1 MLMVRKIVLLLVASL
16 TCGLLASAQ
25 TKQVSGTVKDANGNA
40 IVGATVIVDGTTI
53 GTNTGTDGSFRIS
66 APANGNLLVSFIG
79 YEDQKIAI
87 AGKTSIEV
95 VLQDNYTAIEGVTVQ
110 TFGELKKKDLTG
122 SITAVTAKDLQKMT
136 VSSVSN
142 ALEGAVPGI
151 QSYSTTGQPGT
162 DAAIYIR
169 GIGSINGNQAAL
181 IVVDGVPYSSALST
195 INPLDIESVVVS
207 KDAAANALY
216 GSRAANGVI
225 FVTTKKGARNQKANI
240 TFEAKWGW
248 NEMGV
253 GEHETMQNPGD
264 YYEYLYGGIY
274 NYFAAA
280 YPQYNHDVW
289 ASNAYYNLFN
299 ENPNNAITGNYMA
312 YKVPDGETLID
323 LKTGKLNPN
332 AQLLYADNYD
342 DYLFTKQFRQEYTLS
357 ISGGNEKMDYYVSGN
372 FLDDPSYVI
381 MSAFK
386 RYSGRAAVNAQV
398 TNWMKIGTNV
408 SYSRRDTDDPGFG
421 DGANTGNVFLWTMW
435 QTPIVPFYARD
446 LDGNIRYNPDGT
458 KMLEN
463 GGGSTLSPYG
473 DTADMFNAL
482 NNYANPKESMSRDV
496 NNLIRDNIY
505 ANAYVDITFLKD
517 FKFTANFTLDNV
529 YNYSTYYQN
538 NQYGYGTSINGF
550 VQKSVSHYNSYN
562 TQQMLSYTKSINDL
576 HDINVMIGHEFNK
589 TDNNSLA
596 AYKTNIFYPGIP
608 ELGNAITPYNEASTS
623 SRVISTLEG
632 YFMRA
637 NYSFDDRYSVSASYR
652 YDGSSLFKY
661 DKWGHFWSV
670 GGSWRISQEQ
680 FMKNAL
686 WVNDLRLRATYGVS
700 GNQLNSAYPYTNL
713 WAIGEADGKPTLSQS
728 SVGNPDLSWERNKQ
742 IDLGLDFRLWDR
754 VYGSID
760 WYNRRTHDLIWNRPT
775 PASTGQTSRL
785 ENVGVLQNAGLEFD
799 ITVDIIKNRNVYWN
813 IGINGAF
820 AQNKLIEFPEE
831 LGNAALGGDYVSGA
845 FLRGKGKSYYNLY
858 LFDYAGVDPETG
870 GELYWK
876 NTTDSDGN
884 VTGRELTDNFYEAD
898 QYEMGDALPDM
909 TGGLRTSFRWKNL
922 DINVQTA
929 FQIGGKQWDGASA
942 NLYDPGRAMFT
953 VSDDLVGNTWTPDNT
968 GAEFPSLMF
977 NGTWNFP
984 ASNVNALY
992 RDASYFSL
1000 KNLNVGYTLPQ
1011 KWTSK
1016 LSIESLRIFF
1026 NADNLCFVSAH
1037 DGFDPRMGFS
1047 GMDGFVFP
1055 QARTFTFGITL
1066 NM

>member
-87 AGKTSIEV
+87 AGKTNIEV

-136 VSSVSN
+136 VSSVAN

-181 IVVDGVPYSSALST
+181 IVVDGVPYSSALSS

-264 YYEYLYGGIY
+264 YYEWAYGGLY
-274 NYFAAA
+274 NYFTANGYPHANAAA
-280 YPQYNHDVW
+280 GAYN
-289 ASNAYYNLFN
+289 NLFN
-299 ENPNNAITGNYMA
+299 VLGNYMA
-312 YKVPDGETLID
+312 YKLPEGETLID
-323 LKTGKLNPN
+323 FETGRLNPN

-357 ISGGNEKMDYYVSGN
+357 ISGGNDKVDYYVSGN

-381 MSAFK
+381 MSSFK

-398 TNWMKIGTNV
+398 TDWLKLGTNV
-408 SYSRRDTDDPGFG
+408 SFTHRDADDPSYGG
-421 DGANTGNVFLWTMW
+421 DSPANTNNVFLWTLW
-435 QTPIVPFYARD
+435 QNPTVPYYARD

-463 GGGSTLSPYG
+463 GLGTTLSPFG
-473 DTADMFNAL
+473 STQDIFNSMNMAHPL
-482 NNYANPKESMSRDV
+482 QSMSRDINRRV
-496 NNLIRDNIY
+496 RDNIY

-517 FKFTANFTLDNV
+517 FKFTANFTMDNV
-529 YNYSTYYQN
+529 YDRTTFFQN
-538 NQYGYGTSINGF
+538 NEYGIGALPENNGF
-550 VQKSVSHYNSYN
+550 VQKYAGFYTSYN
-562 TQQMLSYTKSINDL
+562 TQQMLNYNKSINDL
-576 HDINVMIGHEFNK
+576 HNVDVMIGHEFNR
-589 TDNNSLA
+589 TDNNEIN
-596 AYKTNIFYPGIP
+596 AYNYNIFYPGIP
-608 ELGNAITPYNEASTS
+608 ELGNAVDPTKDVATS
-623 SRVISTLEG
+623 EHVKTTLEG
-632 YFMRA
+632 YFARA
-637 NYSFDDRYSVSASYR
+637 NYNYDDRYYLSLSYR
-652 YDGSSLFKY
+652 YDGSSLFQY
-661 DKWGHFWSV
+661 DRWGHFWSV
-670 GGSWRISQEQ
+670 GGSWRISQEE
-680 FMKNAL
+680 FMKRAL

-713 WAIGEADGKPTLSQS
+713 WAIGEMDGQPTISQS

-742 IDLGLDFRLWDR
+742 VDVGLDFRLWDR
-754 VYGSID
+754 VYGSFD

-775 PASTGQTSRL
+775 PASTGLTSRL
-785 ENVGVLQNAGLEFD
+785 ENVGVLQNAGFEFD
-799 ITVDIIKNRNVYWN
+799 ITVDLIKSRNVYWN

-876 NTTDSDGN
+876 NTTDSEGN
-884 VTGRELTDNFYEAD
+884 VTGRELTSNFAEAN

-909 TGGLRTSFRWKNL
+909 TGGLRTTFRWKGL
-922 DINVQTA
+922 DLNIQTA

-942 NLYDPGRAMFT
+942 NMYDPGRAGFT
-953 VSDDLVGNTWTPDNT
+953 VSDDLIRNTWTPENPN
-968 GAEFPSLMF
+968 AEFPMLMYG
-977 NGTWNFP
+977 GTWQFP

-1000 KNLNVGYTLPQ
+1000 KNLNIGYTLPQ

-1047 GMDGFVFP
+1047 SMNGFQFP

>member
-264 YYEYLYGGIY
+264 YYEWAYGGLY
-274 NYFAAA
+274 NYFTANGYPHANAAA
-280 YPQYNHDVW
+280 GAYN
-289 ASNAYYNLFN
+289 NLFN
-299 ENPNNAITGNYMA
+299 VLGNYMA
-312 YKVPDGETLID
+312 YKLPEGETLID
-323 LKTGKLNPN
+323 FETGRLNPN

-357 ISGGNEKMDYYVSGN
+357 ISGGNDKVDYYVSGN

-381 MSAFK
+381 MSSFK

-398 TNWMKIGTNV
+398 TNWLKLGTNV
-408 SYSRRDTDDPGFG
+408 SFTHRDADDPSYGG
-421 DGANTGNVFLWTMW
+421 DSPANTNNVFLWTLW
-435 QTPIVPFYARD
+435 QNPTVPYYARD

-463 GGGSTLSPYG
+463 GLGTTLSPFG
-473 DTADMFNAL
+473 STQDIFNSMNMAHPL
-482 NNYANPKESMSRDV
+482 QSMSRDINRRV
-496 NNLIRDNIY
+496 RDNIY

-517 FKFTANFTLDNV
+517 FKFTANFTMDNV
-529 YNYSTYYQN
+529 YDRTTFFQN
-538 NQYGYGTSINGF
+538 NEYGIGALPENNGF
-550 VQKSVSHYNSYN
+550 VQKYAGFYTSYN
-562 TQQMLSYTKSINDL
+562 TQQMLNYNKSINDL
-576 HDINVMIGHEFNK
+576 HNVDVMIGHEFNR
-589 TDNNSLA
+589 TDNNEIN
-596 AYKTNIFYPGIP
+596 AYNYNIFYPGIP
-608 ELGNAITPYNEASTS
+608 ELGNAVDPTKDVATS
-623 SRVISTLEG
+623 EHVKTTLEG
-632 YFMRA
+632 YFARA
-637 NYSFDDRYSVSASYR
+637 NYNYDDRYYLSLSYR
-652 YDGSSLFKY
+652 YDGSSLFQY
-661 DKWGHFWSV
+661 DRWGHFWSV
-670 GGSWRISQEQ
+670 GGSWRISQEE
-680 FMKNAL
+680 FMKRAL

-713 WAIGEADGKPTLSQS
+713 WAIGEMDGQPTISQS

-742 IDLGLDFRLWDR
+742 VDVGLDFRLWDR
-754 VYGSID
+754 VYGSFD

-775 PASTGQTSRL
+775 PASTGLTSRM
-785 ENVGVLQNAGLEFD
+785 ENIGVLQNSGFEFD
-799 ITVDIIKNRNVYWN
+799 ITVDLIKSRNVYWN

-876 NTTDSDGN
+876 NTTDSEGN
-884 VTGRELTDNFYEAD
+884 VTGRELTSNFAEAN

-909 TGGLRTSFRWKNL
+909 TGGLRTTFRWKGL
-922 DINVQTA
+922 DLNIQTA

-942 NLYDPGRAMFT
+942 NMYDPGRAGFT
-953 VSDDLVGNTWTPDNT
+953 VSDDLIRNTWTPENPN
-968 GAEFPSLMF
+968 AEFPMLMYG
-977 NGTWNFP
+977 GTWQFP

-1000 KNLNVGYTLPQ
+1000 KNLNIGYTLPK

-1016 LSIESLRIFF
+1016 FSIESLRIFF

-1047 GMDGFVFP
+1047 SMNGFQFP

>member
-87 AGKTSIEV
+87 AGKTNIEV

-136 VSSVSN
+136 VSSVAN

-181 IVVDGVPYSSALST
+181 IVVDGVPYSSALSS

-216 GSRAANGVI
+216 GSRAANGVV

-264 YYEYLYGGIY
+264 YYEWTYAGLY
-274 NYFAAA
+274 NYFAVNNPGVSHDALANAA
-280 YPQYNHDVW
+280 Y
-289 ASNAYYNLFN
+289 SNLF
-299 ENPNNAITGNYMA
+299 PMTGNYMA
-312 YKVPDGETLID
+312 YKLPEGETLID
-323 LKTGKLNPN
+323 FATGKINPN

-357 ISGGNEKMDYYVSGN
+357 ISGGNDKMDYYVSGN

-381 MSAFK
+381 MSSFK

-398 TNWMKIGTNV
+398 TNWMKLGTNV

-421 DGANTGNVFLWTMW
+421 DGANTGNVFMWTQW
-435 QTPIVPFYARD
+435 QAPVVPFYARD

-458 KMLEN
+458 MMYEN
-463 GGGSTLSPYG
+463 GGGRTLSPYG
-473 DTADMFNAL
+473 ETYDMFNAL
-482 NNYANPKESMSRDV
+482 NNYANPMESMSRDV
-496 NNLIRDNIY
+496 NNMIRDNIY

-529 YNYSTYYQN
+529 YNYTTYFQN
-538 NQYGYGTSINGF
+538 NEYGYGTSLNGF

-562 TQQMLSYTKSINDL
+562 TQQMLNYKKSINDL
-576 HDINVMIGHEFNK
+576 HNVDVMIGHEFNK

-596 AYKTNIFYPGIP
+596 AYKTNIFYPGVP
-608 ELGNAITPYNEASTS
+608 ELGNAVSAYLDSSTS
-623 SRVISTLEG
+623 ERVITSLEG
-632 YFMRA
+632 YFARA
-637 NYSFDDRYSVSASYR
+637 NYNYDDRYFLSLSYR

-661 DKWGHFWSV
+661 NKWGHFWSV
-670 GGSWRISQEQ
+670 GGSWRITQEE
-680 FMKNAL
+680 FMKHAL

-713 WAIGEADGKPTLSQS
+713 WAIGESNGQPTISQS
-728 SVGNPDLSWERNKQ
+728 SVGNPDLSWERNNQ
-742 IDLGLDFRLWDR
+742 FDLGLDFRLWDR
-754 VYGSID
+754 VYGSFD

-775 PASTGQTSRL
+775 PASTGLSSRL
-785 ENVGVLQNAGLEFD
+785 ENVGVLQNSGFEFD
-799 ITVDIIKNRNVYWN
+799 ITVDLIKSRNVYWN
-813 IGINGAF
+813 VGINGAF
-820 AQNKLIEFPEE
+820 AQNKLIDYPAE

-870 GELYWK
+870 AELYWK
-876 NTTDSDGN
+876 NTTDSEGN
-884 VTGRELTDNFYEAD
+884 VTGRELTSNFAEAD

-909 TGGLRTSFRWKNL
+909 TGGLRTTFRWKGL
-922 DINVQTA
+922 DLNIQTA

-942 NLYDPGRAMFT
+942 NMYDPGRSMFA
-953 VSDDLVGNTWTPDNT
+953 VSDDLIGNTWTAENPN
-968 GAEFPSLMF
+968 AEFPMLMY

-984 ASNVNALY
+984 LSNVNALY

-1047 GMDGFVFP
+1047 SMSGFIFP
-1055 QARTFTFGITL
+1055 QARTFTFGVTI

>member
-87 AGKTSIEV
+87 AGKTNIEV

-181 IVVDGVPYSSALST
+181 IVVDGVPYSSALSS

-264 YYEYLYGGIY
+264 YYEWTYAGLY
-274 NYFAAA
+274 NYFAVNNPGVSHDALANAA
-280 YPQYNHDVW
+280 YR
-289 ASNAYYNLFN
+289 NLF
-299 ENPNNAITGNYMA
+299 PMTGNYMA
-312 YKVPDGETLID
+312 YKLPDGETLID
-323 LKTGKLNPN
+323 FATGKINPN

-357 ISGGNEKMDYYVSGN
+357 ISGGNDKVDYYVSGN

-381 MSAFK
+381 MSSFK

-398 TNWMKIGTNV
+398 TNWMKLGTNV

-421 DGANTGNVFLWTMW
+421 DGANTGNVFMWTQW
-435 QTPIVPFYARD
+435 QAPVVPFYARD

-458 KMLEN
+458 MMYEN
-463 GGGSTLSPYG
+463 GGGRTLSPYG
-473 DTADMFNAL
+473 ETNDMFNAL
-482 NNYANPKESMSRDV
+482 NNYANPMESMSRDV
-496 NNLIRDNIY
+496 NNMIRDNIY

-529 YNYSTYYQN
+529 YNYTTYFQN
-538 NQYGYGTSINGF
+538 NEYGYGTSLNGF

-562 TQQMLSYTKSINDL
+562 TQQMLNYKKSINDL
-576 HDINVMIGHEFNK
+576 HNVDVMIGHEFNK

-596 AYKTNIFYPGIP
+596 AYKTNIFYPGVP
-608 ELGNAITPYNEASTS
+608 ELGNAVSAYLDSSTS
-623 SRVISTLEG
+623 ERVITSLEG
-632 YFMRA
+632 YFARA
-637 NYSFDDRYSVSASYR
+637 NYNYDDRYFLSLSYR

-661 DKWGHFWSV
+661 NKWGHFWSV
-670 GGSWRISQEQ
+670 GGSWRITQEE
-680 FMKNAL
+680 FMKHAL

-713 WAIGEADGKPTLSQS
+713 WAIGESNGQPTISQS
-728 SVGNPDLSWERNKQ
+728 SVGNPDLSWERNNQ
-742 IDLGLDFRLWDR
+742 VDVGLDFRLWDR
-754 VYGSID
+754 VYGSFD

-775 PASTGQTSRL
+775 PASTGLSSRL
-785 ENVGVLQNAGLEFD
+785 ENVGVLQNSGFEFD
-799 ITVDIIKNRNVYWN
+799 ITVDLIKSRNVYWN
-813 IGINGAF
+813 VGINGAF
-820 AQNKLIEFPEE
+820 AQNKLIDYPSE

-876 NTTDSDGN
+876 NTTDSAGN
-884 VTGRELTDNFYEAD
+884 VTGRELTSNFAEAD

-909 TGGLRTSFRWKNL
+909 TGGLRTTFRWKGL
-922 DINVQTA
+922 DLNIQTA

-942 NLYDPGRAMFT
+942 NMYDPGRSMFA
-953 VSDDLVGNTWTPDNT
+953 VSDDLIGNTWTAENPN
-968 GAEFPSLMF
+968 AEFPMLML

-1047 GMDGFVFP
+1047 SMSGFIFP
-1055 QARTFTFGITL
+1055 QARTFTFGVTI

>member
-16 TCGLLASAQ
+16 TCGLC
-25 TKQVSGTVKDANGNA
+25 
-40 IVGATVIVDGTTI
+40 ATVIVDGTTI

-87 AGKTSIEV
+87 AGKTNIEV

-264 YYEYLYGGIY
+264 YYEWAYGGLY
-274 NYFAAA
+274 NYFTANGYPHANAAA
-280 YPQYNHDVW
+280 GAYN
-289 ASNAYYNLFN
+289 NLFN
-299 ENPNNAITGNYMA
+299 VLGNYMA
-312 YKVPDGETLID
+312 YKLPEGETLID
-323 LKTGKLNPN
+323 FETGRLNPN

-357 ISGGNEKMDYYVSGN
+357 ISGGNDKVDYYVSGN

-381 MSAFK
+381 MSSFK

-398 TNWMKIGTNV
+398 TDWLKLGTNV
-408 SYSRRDTDDPGFG
+408 SFTHRDADDPSYGG
-421 DGANTGNVFLWTMW
+421 DSPANTNNVFLWTLW
-435 QTPIVPFYARD
+435 QNPTVPYYARD

-463 GGGSTLSPYG
+463 GLGTTLSPFG
-473 DTADMFNAL
+473 STQDIFNSMNMAHPL
-482 NNYANPKESMSRDV
+482 QSMSRDINRRV
-496 NNLIRDNIY
+496 RDNIY

-517 FKFTANFTLDNV
+517 FKFTANFTMDNV
-529 YNYSTYYQN
+529 YDRTTFFQN
-538 NQYGYGTSINGF
+538 NEYGIGALPENNGF
-550 VQKSVSHYNSYN
+550 VQKYAGFYTSYN
-562 TQQMLSYTKSINDL
+562 TQQMLNYNKSINDL
-576 HDINVMIGHEFNK
+576 HNVDVMIGHEFNR
-589 TDNNSLA
+589 TDNNEIN
-596 AYKTNIFYPGIP
+596 AYNYNIFYPGIP
-608 ELGNAITPYNEASTS
+608 ELGNAVDPTKDVATS
-623 SRVISTLEG
+623 EHVKTTLEG
-632 YFMRA
+632 YFARA
-637 NYSFDDRYSVSASYR
+637 NYNYDDRYYLSLSYR
-652 YDGSSLFKY
+652 YDGSSLFQY
-661 DKWGHFWSV
+661 DRWGHFWSV
-670 GGSWRISQEQ
+670 GGSWRISQEE
-680 FMKNAL
+680 FMKRAL

-713 WAIGEADGKPTLSQS
+713 WAIGEMDGQPTISQS

-742 IDLGLDFRLWDR
+742 VDVGLDFRLWDR
-754 VYGSID
+754 VYGSFD

-775 PASTGQTSRL
+775 PASTGLTSRL
-785 ENVGVLQNAGLEFD
+785 ENVGVLQNAGFEFD
-799 ITVDIIKNRNVYWN
+799 ITVDLIKSRNVYWN

-876 NTTDSDGN
+876 NTTDSEGN
-884 VTGRELTDNFYEAD
+884 VTGRELTSNFAEAN

-909 TGGLRTSFRWKNL
+909 TGGLRTTFRWKGL
-922 DINVQTA
+922 DLNIQTA

-942 NLYDPGRAMFT
+942 NMYDPGRAGFT
-953 VSDDLVGNTWTPDNT
+953 VSDDLIRNTWTPENPN
-968 GAEFPSLMF
+968 AEFPMLMYG
-977 NGTWNFP
+977 GTWQFP

-1000 KNLNVGYTLPQ
+1000 KNLNIGYTLPK

-1047 GMDGFVFP
+1047 SMNGFQFP

>member
-87 AGKTSIEV
+87 AGKTNIEV

-136 VSSVSN
+136 VSSVAN

-181 IVVDGVPYSSALST
+181 IVVDGVPYSSALSS

-264 YYEYLYGGIY
+264 YYEWTYAGLY
-274 NYFAAA
+274 NYFAVNNPGVSHDALANAA
-280 YPQYNHDVW
+280 YRD
-289 ASNAYYNLFN
+289 LF
-299 ENPNNAITGNYMA
+299 PMTGNYMA
-312 YKVPDGETLID
+312 YKLPEGETLID
-323 LKTGKLNPN
+323 FATGKINPN

-357 ISGGNEKMDYYVSGN
+357 ISGGNDKVDYYVSGN

-381 MSAFK
+381 MSSFK

-398 TNWMKIGTNV
+398 TNWMKLGTNV

-421 DGANTGNVFLWTMW
+421 YAANTGNVFMWTQW
-435 QTPIVPFYARD
+435 QAPVVPFYARD

-458 KMLEN
+458 MMYEN
-463 GGGSTLSPYG
+463 GGGRTLSPYG
-473 DTADMFNAL
+473 ETYDMFNAT
-482 NNYANPKESMSRDV
+482 NNYANPMESMSRDV
-496 NNLIRDNIY
+496 NNMIRDNIY

-529 YNYSTYYQN
+529 YNYTTYFQN
-538 NQYGYGTSINGF
+538 NEYGYGTFLNGF

-562 TQQMLSYTKSINDL
+562 TQQMLNYKKSINDL
-576 HDINVMIGHEFNK
+576 HNVDVMIGHEFNK

-596 AYKTNIFYPGIP
+596 AYKTNIFYPGVP
-608 ELGNAITPYNEASTS
+608 ELGNAVSAYLDSSTS
-623 SRVISTLEG
+623 ERVITSLEG
-632 YFMRA
+632 YFARA
-637 NYSFDDRYSVSASYR
+637 NYNYDDRYFLSLSYR

-661 DKWGHFWSV
+661 NKWGHFWSV
-670 GGSWRISQEQ
+670 GGSWRITQEE
-680 FMKNAL
+680 FMKHAL

-700 GNQLNSAYPYTNL
+700 GNQLNRAYPYTNL
-713 WAIGEADGKPTLSQS
+713 WAIGESNGQPTISQS
-728 SVGNPDLSWERNKQ
+728 SVGNPDLSWERNNQ
-742 IDLGLDFRLWDR
+742 FDLGLDFRLWDR
-754 VYGSID
+754 VYGSFD

-775 PASTGQTSRL
+775 PASTGLSSRL
-785 ENVGVLQNAGLEFD
+785 ENVGVLQNSGFEFD
-799 ITVDIIKNRNVYWN
+799 ITVDLIKSRNVYWN
-813 IGINGAF
+813 VGINGAF
-820 AQNKLIEFPEE
+820 AQNKLIDYPSE
-831 LGNAALGGDYVSGA
+831 LGNAALGGDYVSGT

-876 NTTDSDGN
+876 NTTDSEGN
-884 VTGRELTDNFYEAD
+884 VTGRELTSNFAEAD

-909 TGGLRTSFRWKNL
+909 TGGLRTTFRWKGL
-922 DINVQTA
+922 DLNIQTA

-942 NLYDPGRAMFT
+942 NMYDPGRVKFA
-953 VSDDLVGNTWTPDNT
+953 VSDDLIGNTWTAENPN
-968 GAEFPSLMF
+968 AEFPMLMN

-1047 GMDGFVFP
+1047 GMNGFIFP
-1055 QARTFTFGITL
+1055 QARTFTFGVTI

>member
-136 VSSVSN
+136 VSSVAN

-181 IVVDGVPYSSALST
+181 IVVDGVPYSSALSS

-264 YYEYLYGGIY
+264 YYEWAYGGLY
-274 NYFAAA
+274 NYFTANGYPHANAAA
-280 YPQYNHDVW
+280 GAYN
-289 ASNAYYNLFN
+289 NLFN
-299 ENPNNAITGNYMA
+299 VLGNYMA
-312 YKVPDGETLID
+312 YKLPEGETLID
-323 LKTGKLNPN
+323 FETGRLNPN

-357 ISGGNEKMDYYVSGN
+357 ISGGNDKVDYYVSGN

-381 MSAFK
+381 MSSFK

-398 TNWMKIGTNV
+398 TNWLKLGTNV
-408 SYSRRDTDDPGFG
+408 SFTHRDADDPSYGG
-421 DGANTGNVFLWTMW
+421 DSPANTNNVFLWTLW
-435 QTPIVPFYARD
+435 QNPTVPYYARD

-463 GGGSTLSPYG
+463 GLGTTLSPFG
-473 DTADMFNAL
+473 STQDIFNSMNMAHPL
-482 NNYANPKESMSRDV
+482 QSMSRDINRRV
-496 NNLIRDNIY
+496 RDNIY

-517 FKFTANFTLDNV
+517 FKFTANFTMDNV
-529 YNYSTYYQN
+529 YDRTTFFQN
-538 NQYGYGTSINGF
+538 NEYGIGALPENNGF
-550 VQKSVSHYNSYN
+550 VQKYAGFYTSYN
-562 TQQMLSYTKSINDL
+562 TQQMLNYNKSINDL
-576 HDINVMIGHEFNK
+576 HNVDVMIGHEFNR
-589 TDNNSLA
+589 TDNNDIN
-596 AYKTNIFYPGIP
+596 AYNNNIFYPGIP
-608 ELGNAITPYNEASTS
+608 ELGNAVDPTKDVATS
-623 SRVISTLEG
+623 EHVKTTLEG
-632 YFMRA
+632 YFARA
-637 NYSFDDRYSVSASYR
+637 NYNYDDRYYLSLSYR
-652 YDGSSLFKY
+652 YDGSSLFQY
-661 DKWGHFWSV
+661 DRWGHFWSV
-670 GGSWRISQEQ
+670 GGSWRISQEE
-680 FMKNAL
+680 FMKRAL

-713 WAIGEADGKPTLSQS
+713 WSIGELDGKPTISQAT
-728 SVGNPDLSWERNKQ
+728 VGNPDLSWERNKQ

-754 VYGSID
+754 VYGSFD
-760 WYNRRTHDLIWNRPT
+760 WYNRRTHDLIWSRPT
-775 PASTGQTSRL
+775 PASTGLTSRL
-785 ENVGVLQNAGLEFD
+785 ENVGVLQNAGFEFD
-799 ITVDIIKNRNVYWN
+799 ITVDLIKSRNVYWN

-831 LGNAALGGDYVSGA
+831 LGNAALGGNYVSGT

-876 NTTDSDGN
+876 NTTDSEGN
-884 VTGRELTDNFYEAD
+884 VTGRELTSNFAEAN

-909 TGGLRTSFRWKNL
+909 TGGLRTTFRWKGL
-922 DINVQTA
+922 DLNIQTA

-942 NLYDPGRAMFT
+942 NMYDPGRAGFT
-953 VSDDLVGNTWTPDNT
+953 VSDDLIRNTWTPENPN
-968 GAEFPSLMF
+968 AEFPMLMYG
-977 NGTWNFP
+977 GTWQFP
-984 ASNVNALY
+984 AANVNALY

-1000 KNLNVGYTLPQ
+1000 KNLNIGYTLPK

-1047 GMDGFVFP
+1047 SMSGFQFP

>member
-136 VSSVSN
+136 VSSVAN

-264 YYEYLYGGIY
+264 YYEWAYGGLY
-274 NYFAAA
+274 NYFTANGYPHANAAA
-280 YPQYNHDVW
+280 GAYN
-289 ASNAYYNLFN
+289 NLFN
-299 ENPNNAITGNYMA
+299 VLGNYMA
-312 YKVPDGETLID
+312 YKLPEGETLID
-323 LKTGKLNPN
+323 FETGRLNPN

-357 ISGGNEKMDYYVSGN
+357 ISGGNDKVDYYVSGN

-381 MSAFK
+381 MSSFK

-398 TNWMKIGTNV
+398 TDWLKLGTNV
-408 SYSRRDTDDPGFG
+408 SFTHRDADDPSYGG
-421 DGANTGNVFLWTMW
+421 DSPANTNNVFLWTLW
-435 QTPIVPFYARD
+435 QNPTVPYYARD

-463 GGGSTLSPYG
+463 GLGTTLSPFG
-473 DTADMFNAL
+473 STQDIFNSMNMAHPL
-482 NNYANPKESMSRDV
+482 QSMSRDINRRV
-496 NNLIRDNIY
+496 RDNIY

-517 FKFTANFTLDNV
+517 FKFTANFTMDNV
-529 YNYSTYYQN
+529 YDRTTFFQN
-538 NQYGYGTSINGF
+538 NEYGIGALPENNGF
-550 VQKSVSHYNSYN
+550 VQKYAGFYTSYN
-562 TQQMLSYTKSINDL
+562 TQQMLNYNKSINDL
-576 HDINVMIGHEFNK
+576 HNVDVMIGHEFNR
-589 TDNNSLA
+589 TDNNEIN
-596 AYKTNIFYPGIP
+596 AYNYNIFYPGIP
-608 ELGNAITPYNEASTS
+608 ELGNAVDPTKDVATS
-623 SRVISTLEG
+623 EHVKTTLEG
-632 YFMRA
+632 YFARA
-637 NYSFDDRYSVSASYR
+637 NYNYDDRYYLSLSYR
-652 YDGSSLFKY
+652 YDGSSLFQY
-661 DKWGHFWSV
+661 DRWGHFWSV
-670 GGSWRISQEQ
+670 GGSWRISQEE
-680 FMKNAL
+680 FMKRAL

-713 WAIGEADGKPTLSQS
+713 WAIGEMDGQPTISQS

-742 IDLGLDFRLWDR
+742 VDVGLDFRLWDR
-754 VYGSID
+754 VYGSFD

-775 PASTGQTSRL
+775 PASTGLTSRL
-785 ENVGVLQNAGLEFD
+785 ENVGVLQNAGFEFD
-799 ITVDIIKNRNVYWN
+799 ITVDLIKSRNVYWN

-876 NTTDSDGN
+876 NTTDSEGN
-884 VTGRELTDNFYEAD
+884 VTGRELTSNFAEAN

-909 TGGLRTSFRWKNL
+909 TGGLRTTFRWKGL
-922 DINVQTA
+922 DLNIQTA

-942 NLYDPGRAMFT
+942 NMYDPGRTGFT
-953 VSDDLVGNTWTPDNT
+953 VSDDLIRNTWTPENPN
-968 GAEFPSLMF
+968 AEFPMLMYG
-977 NGTWNFP
+977 GTWQFP

-1000 KNLNVGYTLPQ
+1000 KNLNIGYTLPK

-1047 GMDGFVFP
+1047 SMNGFQFP

>member
-16 TCGLLASAQ
+16 TCGLLAMAQ
-25 TKQVSGTVKDANGNA
+25 TKQVSGTVKDANGNPV
-40 IVGATVIVDGTTI
+40 VGATVLVEGTNNGTT
-53 GTNTGTDGSFRIS
+53 TGTDGSFRIS

-79 YEDQKIAI
+79 YDDQKISI
-87 AGKTSIEV
+87 AGKTAVEV

-264 YYEYLYGGIY
+264 YYEWAYGGLY
-274 NYFAAA
+274 NYFSSGGYPHDMAAA
-280 YPQYNHDVW
+280 
-289 ASNAYYNLFN
+289 NAYNNLFYVL
-299 ENPNNAITGNYMA
+299 GNYMA
-312 YKVPDGETLID
+312 YRIPDGETLID
-323 LKTGKLNPN
+323 FETGRLNPN

-357 ISGGNEKMDYYVSGN
+357 ISGGNDKVDYYVSGN

-381 MSAFK
+381 MSSFK

-398 TNWMKIGTNV
+398 TDWLKLGTNV
-408 SYSRRDTDDPGFG
+408 SFTHRDADDPGYGG
-421 DGANTGNVFLWTMW
+421 DNPANTNNVFLWTLW
-435 QTPIVPFYARD
+435 QNPTVPYYARD

-463 GGGSTLSPYG
+463 GLGTTLSPFG
-473 DTADMFNAL
+473 STQDIFNSMNMAHPL
-482 NNYANPKESMSRDV
+482 QSMSRDINRRV
-496 NNLIRDNIY
+496 RDNIY

-517 FKFTANFTLDNV
+517 FKFTANFTMDNV
-529 YNYSTYYQN
+529 YDRTTFFQN
-538 NQYGYGTSINGF
+538 NEYGIGALPENNGF
-550 VQKSVSHYNSYN
+550 VQKYAGFYTSYN
-562 TQQMLSYTKSINDL
+562 TQQMLNYNKSINDL
-576 HDINVMIGHEFNK
+576 HNVDVMIGHEFNR
-589 TDNNSLA
+589 TDNNEIN
-596 AYKTNIFYPGIP
+596 AYNNNIFYPGIP
-608 ELGNAITPYNEASTS
+608 ELGNAVDPTKDVATS
-623 SRVISTLEG
+623 EHVKTTLEG
-632 YFMRA
+632 YFARA
-637 NYSFDDRYSVSASYR
+637 NYNYDDRYYLSLSYR
-652 YDGSSLFKY
+652 YDGSSLFQY
-661 DKWGHFWSV
+661 DRWGHFWSV
-670 GGSWRISQEQ
+670 GGSWRISQEE
-680 FMKNAL
+680 FMKRAL

-713 WAIGEADGKPTLSQS
+713 WSIGELDGKPTISQS

-742 IDLGLDFRLWDR
+742 VDVGLDFRLWDR
-754 VYGSID
+754 VYGSFD

-775 PASTGQTSRL
+775 PASTGLTSRL
-785 ENVGVLQNAGLEFD
+785 ENVGVLQNAGFEFD

-870 GELYWK
+870 SELFWK
-876 NTTDSDGN
+876 NTTDSEGN
-884 VTGRELTDNFYEAD
+884 VTGRELTSNFAEAD

-942 NLYDPGRAMFT
+942 NMYDPGRAGFT
-953 VSDDLVGNTWTPDNT
+953 VSDDLIRNTWTPENPN
-968 GAEFPSLMF
+968 AEFPMLMYG
-977 NGTWNFP
+977 GTWQFP
-984 ASNVNALY
+984 ASNVNALF

-1000 KNLNVGYTLPQ
+1000 KNLNVGYTLPK

-1016 LSIESLRIFF
+1016 LSIESLRVFF

-1047 GMDGFVFP
+1047 SMNGFQFP

>member
-87 AGKTSIEV
+87 AGKTNIEV

-264 YYEYLYGGIY
+264 YYEWAYGGLY
-274 NYFAAA
+274 NYFTANGYPHANAAA
-280 YPQYNHDVW
+280 GAYN
-289 ASNAYYNLFN
+289 NLFN
-299 ENPNNAITGNYMA
+299 VLGNYMA
-312 YKVPDGETLID
+312 YKLPEGETLID
-323 LKTGKLNPN
+323 FETGRLNPN

-357 ISGGNEKMDYYVSGN
+357 ISGGNDKVDYYVSGN

-381 MSAFK
+381 MSSFK

-398 TNWMKIGTNV
+398 TDWLKLGTNV
-408 SYSRRDTDDPGFG
+408 SFTHRDADDPSYGG
-421 DGANTGNVFLWTMW
+421 DSPANTNNVFLWTLW
-435 QTPIVPFYARD
+435 QNPTVPYYARD

-463 GGGSTLSPYG
+463 GLGTTLSPFG
-473 DTADMFNAL
+473 STQDIFNSMNMAHPL
-482 NNYANPKESMSRDV
+482 QSMSRDINRRV
-496 NNLIRDNIY
+496 RDNIY

-517 FKFTANFTLDNV
+517 FKFTANFTMDNV
-529 YNYSTYYQN
+529 YDRTTFFQN
-538 NQYGYGTSINGF
+538 NEYGIGALPENNGF
-550 VQKSVSHYNSYN
+550 VQKYAGFYTSYN
-562 TQQMLSYTKSINDL
+562 TQQMLNYNKSINDL
-576 HDINVMIGHEFNK
+576 HNVDVMIGHEFNR
-589 TDNNSLA
+589 TDNNEIN
-596 AYKTNIFYPGIP
+596 AYNYNIFYPGIP
-608 ELGNAITPYNEASTS
+608 ELGNAVDPTKDVATS
-623 SRVISTLEG
+623 EHVKTTLEG
-632 YFMRA
+632 YFARA
-637 NYSFDDRYSVSASYR
+637 NYNYDDRYYLSLSYR
-652 YDGSSLFKY
+652 YDGSSLFQY
-661 DKWGHFWSV
+661 DRWGHFWSV
-670 GGSWRISQEQ
+670 GGSWRISQEE
-680 FMKNAL
+680 FMKRAL

-713 WAIGEADGKPTLSQS
+713 WAIGEMDGQPTISQS

-742 IDLGLDFRLWDR
+742 VDVGLDFRLWDR
-754 VYGSID
+754 VYGSFD

-775 PASTGQTSRL
+775 PASTGLTSRL
-785 ENVGVLQNAGLEFD
+785 ENVGVLQNAGFEFD
-799 ITVDIIKNRNVYWN
+799 ITVDLIKSRNVYWN

-876 NTTDSDGN
+876 NTTDSEGN
-884 VTGRELTDNFYEAD
+884 VTGRELTSNFAEAN

-909 TGGLRTSFRWKNL
+909 TGGLRTTFRWKGL
-922 DINVQTA
+922 DLNIQTA

-942 NLYDPGRAMFT
+942 NMYDPGRAGFT
-953 VSDDLVGNTWTPDNT
+953 VSDDLIRNTWTPENPN
-968 GAEFPSLMF
+968 AEFPMLMYG
-977 NGTWNFP
+977 GTWQFP

-1000 KNLNVGYTLPQ
+1000 KNLNIGYTLPQ

-1047 GMDGFVFP
+1047 SMNGFQFP

>member
-87 AGKTSIEV
+87 AGKTNIEV

-216 GSRAANGVI
+216 GSRAANGVV

-264 YYEYLYGGIY
+264 YYEWAYGGLY
-274 NYFAAA
+274 NYFTANGYPHANAAA
-280 YPQYNHDVW
+280 GAYN
-289 ASNAYYNLFN
+289 NLFN
-299 ENPNNAITGNYMA
+299 VLGNYMA
-312 YKVPDGETLID
+312 YKLPEGETLID
-323 LKTGKLNPN
+323 FETGRLNPN

-357 ISGGNEKMDYYVSGN
+357 ISGGNDKVDYYVSGN

-381 MSAFK
+381 MSSFK

-398 TNWMKIGTNV
+398 TNWLKLGTNV
-408 SYSRRDTDDPGFG
+408 SFTHRDADDPSYGG
-421 DGANTGNVFLWTMW
+421 DSPANTNNVFLWTLW
-435 QTPIVPFYARD
+435 QNPTVPYYARD

-463 GGGSTLSPYG
+463 GLGTTLSPFG
-473 DTADMFNAL
+473 STQDIFNSMNMAHPL
-482 NNYANPKESMSRDV
+482 QSMSRDINRRV
-496 NNLIRDNIY
+496 RDNIY

-517 FKFTANFTLDNV
+517 FKFTANFTMDNV
-529 YNYSTYYQN
+529 YDRTTFFQN
-538 NQYGYGTSINGF
+538 NEYGIGALPENNGF
-550 VQKSVSHYNSYN
+550 VQKYAGFYTSYN
-562 TQQMLSYTKSINDL
+562 TQQMLNYNKSINDL
-576 HDINVMIGHEFNK
+576 HNVDVMIGHEFNR
-589 TDNNSLA
+589 TDNNEIN
-596 AYKTNIFYPGIP
+596 AYNNNIFYPGIP
-608 ELGNAITPYNEASTS
+608 ELGNAVDPTKDVATS
-623 SRVISTLEG
+623 EHVKTTLEG
-632 YFMRA
+632 YFARA
-637 NYSFDDRYSVSASYR
+637 NYNYDDRYYLSLSYR
-652 YDGSSLFKY
+652 YDGSSLFQY
-661 DKWGHFWSV
+661 DRWGHFWSV
-670 GGSWRISQEQ
+670 GGSWRISQEE
-680 FMKNAL
+680 FMKRAL

-713 WAIGEADGKPTLSQS
+713 WAIGEMDGQPTISQS

-742 IDLGLDFRLWDR
+742 VDVGLDFRLWDR
-754 VYGSID
+754 VYGSFD

-775 PASTGQTSRL
+775 PASTGLTSRL
-785 ENVGVLQNAGLEFD
+785 ENVGVLQNAGFEFD
-799 ITVDIIKNRNVYWN
+799 ITVDLIKSRNVYWN

-876 NTTDSDGN
+876 NTTDSEGN
-884 VTGRELTDNFYEAD
+884 VTGRELTSNFAEAN

-909 TGGLRTSFRWKNL
+909 TGGLRTTFRWKGL
-922 DINVQTA
+922 DLNIQTA

-942 NLYDPGRAMFT
+942 NMYDPGRAGFT
-953 VSDDLVGNTWTPDNT
+953 VSDDLIRNTWTPENPN
-968 GAEFPSLMF
+968 AEFPMLMYG
-977 NGTWNFP
+977 GTWQFP

-1000 KNLNVGYTLPQ
+1000 KNLNIGYTLPK

-1047 GMDGFVFP
+1047 SMNGFQFP

>member
-87 AGKTSIEV
+87 AGKTNIEV

-136 VSSVSN
+136 VSSVAN

-181 IVVDGVPYSSALST
+181 IVVDGVPYSSALSS

-264 YYEYLYGGIY
+264 YYEWTYAGLY
-274 NYFAAA
+274 NYFAVNNPGVSHDALANAA
-280 YPQYNHDVW
+280 YR
-289 ASNAYYNLFN
+289 NLF
-299 ENPNNAITGNYMA
+299 PMTGNYMA
-312 YKVPDGETLID
+312 YKLPDGETLID
-323 LKTGKLNPN
+323 FATGKINPN

-357 ISGGNEKMDYYVSGN
+357 ISGGNDKMDYYVSGN

-381 MSAFK
+381 MSSFK

-398 TNWMKIGTNV
+398 TNWLKLGTNV

-421 DGANTGNVFLWTMW
+421 DGASTGNVFMWTQW
-435 QTPIVPFYARD
+435 QAPVVPFYARD

-458 KMLEN
+458 MMYEN
-463 GGGSTLSPYG
+463 GGGRTLSPYG
-473 DTADMFNAL
+473 ETYDMFNAL
-482 NNYANPKESMSRDV
+482 NNYANPMESMSRDV
-496 NNLIRDNIY
+496 NNMIRDNIY

-529 YNYSTYYQN
+529 YNYTTYYQN

-562 TQQMLSYTKSINDL
+562 TQQMLNYKKSINDL
-576 HDINVMIGHEFNK
+576 HNVDVMIGHEFNK

-608 ELGNAITPYNEASTS
+608 ELGNAISPYNDASS
-623 SRVISTLEG
+623 SERVISSLEG
-632 YFMRA
+632 YFARA
-637 NYSFDDRYSVSASYR
+637 NYNYDDRLRTTTMTIATSCHSRIVTTAR
-652 YDGSSLFKY
+652 RSS
-661 DKWGHFWSV
+661 
-670 GGSWRISQEQ
+670 
-680 FMKNAL
+680 
-686 WVNDLRLRATYGVS
+686 
-700 GNQLNSAYPYTNL
+700 
-713 WAIGEADGKPTLSQS
+713 
-728 SVGNPDLSWERNKQ
+728 
-742 IDLGLDFRLWDR
+742 
-754 VYGSID
+754 
-760 WYNRRTHDLIWNRPT
+760 
-775 PASTGQTSRL
+775 STT
-785 ENVGVLQNAGLEFD
+785 
-799 ITVDIIKNRNVYWN
+799 
-813 IGINGAF
+813 
-820 AQNKLIEFPEE
+820 
-831 LGNAALGGDYVSGA
+831 SGA
-845 FLRGKGKSYYNLY
+845 
-858 LFDYAGVDPETG
+858 
-870 GELYWK
+870 
-876 NTTDSDGN
+876 
-884 VTGRELTDNFYEAD
+884 
-898 QYEMGDALPDM
+898 
-909 TGGLRTSFRWKNL
+909 TSGQSA
-922 DINVQTA
+922 VH
-929 FQIGGKQWDGASA
+929 GAS
-942 NLYDPGRAMFT
+942 
-953 VSDDLVGNTWTPDNT
+953 
-968 GAEFPSLMF
+968 
-977 NGTWNFP
+977 
-984 ASNVNALY
+984 
-992 RDASYFSL
+992 
-1000 KNLNVGYTLPQ
+1000 
-1011 KWTSK
+1011 
-1016 LSIESLRIFF
+1016 LRR
-1026 NADNLCFVSAH
+1026 S
-1037 DGFDPRMGFS
+1037 S
-1047 GMDGFVFP
+1047 
-1055 QARTFTFGITL
+1055 
-1066 NM
+1066 

>member
-264 YYEYLYGGIY
+264 YYEWAYGGLY
-274 NYFAAA
+274 NYFTANGYPHANAAA
-280 YPQYNHDVW
+280 GAYN
-289 ASNAYYNLFN
+289 NLFYVL
-299 ENPNNAITGNYMA
+299 GNYMA
-312 YKVPDGETLID
+312 YKLPEGETLID
-323 LKTGKLNPN
+323 FETGRLNPN

-357 ISGGNEKMDYYVSGN
+357 ISGGNDKVDYYVSGN

-381 MSAFK
+381 MSSFK

-398 TNWMKIGTNV
+398 TNWLKLGTNI
-408 SYSRRDTDDPGFG
+408 SFTHRDADDPSYGG
-421 DGANTGNVFLWTMW
+421 DSPANTNNVFLWTLW
-435 QTPIVPFYARD
+435 QNPTVPYYARD

-463 GGGSTLSPYG
+463 GLGTTLSPFG
-473 DTADMFNAL
+473 STQDIFNSMNMAHPL
-482 NNYANPKESMSRDV
+482 QSMSRDINRRV
-496 NNLIRDNIY
+496 RDNIY

-517 FKFTANFTLDNV
+517 FKFTANFTMDNV
-529 YNYSTYYQN
+529 YDRTTFFQN
-538 NQYGYGTSINGF
+538 NEYGIGALPENNGF
-550 VQKSVSHYNSYN
+550 VQKYAGFYTSYN
-562 TQQMLSYTKSINDL
+562 TQQMLNYNKSINDL
-576 HDINVMIGHEFNK
+576 HNVDVMIGHEFNR
-589 TDNNSLA
+589 TDNNDIN
-596 AYKTNIFYPGIP
+596 AYNYNIFYPGIP
-608 ELGNAITPYNEASTS
+608 ELGNAVDPTKDVATS
-623 SRVISTLEG
+623 EHVKTTLEG
-632 YFMRA
+632 YFARA
-637 NYSFDDRYSVSASYR
+637 NYNYDDRYYLSLSYR
-652 YDGSSLFKY
+652 YDGSSLFQY
-661 DKWGHFWSV
+661 DRWGHFWSV
-670 GGSWRISQEQ
+670 GGSWRISQEE
-680 FMKNAL
+680 FMKRAL

-713 WAIGEADGKPTLSQS
+713 WSIGELDGKPTISQAT
-728 SVGNPDLSWERNKQ
+728 VGNPDLSWERNNQ
-742 IDLGLDFRLWDR
+742 VDVGLDFRLWDR
-754 VYGSID
+754 VYGSFD
-760 WYNRRTHDLIWNRPT
+760 WYNRRTHDLIWSRPT
-775 PASTGQTSRL
+775 PASTGLTSRL
-785 ENVGVLQNAGLEFD
+785 ENVGVLQNAGFEFD
-799 ITVDIIKNRNVYWN
+799 ITVDLIKSRNVYWN
-813 IGINGAF
+813 VGINGAF

-876 NTTDSDGN
+876 NTTDSEGN
-884 VTGRELTDNFYEAD
+884 VTGRELTSNFAEAN

-909 TGGLRTSFRWKNL
+909 TGGLRTTFRWKGL
-922 DINVQTA
+922 DLNIQTA

-942 NLYDPGRAMFT
+942 NMYDPGRAGFT
-953 VSDDLVGNTWTPDNT
+953 VSDDLIRNTWTPENPN
-968 GAEFPSLMF
+968 AEFPMLMYG
-977 NGTWNFP
+977 GTWQFP

-1000 KNLNVGYTLPQ
+1000 KNLNIGYTLPK

-1047 GMDGFVFP
+1047 SMNGFQFP

>member
-16 TCGLLASAQ
+16 TCGLLAMAQ

-40 IVGATVIVDGTTI
+40 IVGATVLVEGTNNGTT
-53 GTNTGTDGSFRIS
+53 TGTDGSFRIS

-79 YEDQKIAI
+79 YDDQKISI
-87 AGKTSIEV
+87 AGKTAVDV

-142 ALEGAVPGI
+142 ALEGAVAGI

-264 YYEYLYGGIY
+264 YYEWAYGGLY
-274 NYFAAA
+274 NYFSSGGYPHDMAAA
-280 YPQYNHDVW
+280 
-289 ASNAYYNLFN
+289 NAYNNLFYVL
-299 ENPNNAITGNYMA
+299 GNYMA
-312 YKVPDGETLID
+312 YRIPDGETLID
-323 LKTGKLNPN
+323 LETGRLNPN

-357 ISGGNEKMDYYVSGN
+357 ISGGNDKVDYYVSGN

-381 MSAFK
+381 MSSFK

-398 TNWMKIGTNV
+398 TDWLKLGTNV
-408 SYSRRDTDDPGFG
+408 SFTHRDADDPSYGG
-421 DGANTGNVFLWTMW
+421 DSPANTNNVFLWTLW
-435 QTPIVPFYARD
+435 QNPTVPYYARD

-463 GGGSTLSPYG
+463 GLGTTLSPFG
-473 DTADMFNAL
+473 STQDIFNSMNMAHPL
-482 NNYANPKESMSRDV
+482 QSMSRDINRRV
-496 NNLIRDNIY
+496 RDNIY

-517 FKFTANFTLDNV
+517 FKFTANFTMDNV
-529 YNYSTYYQN
+529 YDRTTFFQN
-538 NQYGYGTSINGF
+538 NEYGIGALPENNGF
-550 VQKSVSHYNSYN
+550 VQKYAGFYTSYN
-562 TQQMLSYTKSINDL
+562 TQQMLNYNKSINDL
-576 HDINVMIGHEFNK
+576 HNVDVMIGHEFNR
-589 TDNNSLA
+589 TDNNEIN
-596 AYKTNIFYPGIP
+596 AYNNNIFYPGIP
-608 ELGNAITPYNEASTS
+608 ELGNAVDPTKDVATS
-623 SRVISTLEG
+623 EHVKTTLEG
-632 YFMRA
+632 YFARA
-637 NYSFDDRYSVSASYR
+637 NYNYDDRYYLSLSYR
-652 YDGSSLFKY
+652 YDGSSLFQY
-661 DKWGHFWSV
+661 DRWGHFWSV
-670 GGSWRISQEQ
+670 GGSWRISQEE
-680 FMKNAL
+680 FMKRAL

-713 WAIGEADGKPTLSQS
+713 WSIGELDGKPTISQS
-728 SVGNPDLSWERNKQ
+728 SVGNRNLSWERNKQ
-742 IDLGLDFRLWDR
+742 VDVGLDFRLWDR
-754 VYGSID
+754 VYGSFD

-775 PASTGQTSRL
+775 PASTGLTSRL
-785 ENVGVLQNAGLEFD
+785 ENVGVLQNAGFEFD

-876 NTTDSDGN
+876 NTTDSEGN
-884 VTGRELTDNFYEAD
+884 VTGRELTSNFAEAD

-942 NLYDPGRAMFT
+942 NMYSPGRAGFT
-953 VSDDLVGNTWTPDNT
+953 VSDDLIRNTWTPENPN
-968 GAEFPSLMF
+968 AEFPMLMYG
-977 NGTWNFP
+977 GTWQFP
-984 ASNVNALY
+984 ASNVNALF

-1000 KNLNVGYTLPQ
+1000 KNLNVGYTLPK

-1047 GMDGFVFP
+1047 SMNGFQFP

>member
-87 AGKTSIEV
+87 AGKTNIEV

-264 YYEYLYGGIY
+264 YYEWTYAGIY
-274 NYFAAA
+274 NYFAVNNPGVSHDALANAA
-280 YPQYNHDVW
+280 YR
-289 ASNAYYNLFN
+289 NLF
-299 ENPNNAITGNYMA
+299 PMTGNYMA
-312 YKVPDGETLID
+312 YKLPDGETLID
-323 LKTGKLNPN
+323 FATGKINPN

-357 ISGGNEKMDYYVSGN
+357 ISGGNDKVDYYVSGN

-381 MSAFK
+381 MSSFK

-398 TNWMKIGTNV
+398 TNWMKLGTNV

-421 DGANTGNVFLWTMW
+421 DGANTGNVFLWTQW
-435 QTPIVPFYARD
+435 QAPVVPFYARD

-458 KMLEN
+458 MMYEN

-473 DTADMFNAL
+473 NTADMINAL
-482 NNYANPKESMSRDV
+482 NNYANPMESMSRDV
-496 NNLIRDNIY
+496 NNMIRDNIY

-529 YNYSTYYQN
+529 YNYTTYFQN
-538 NQYGYGTSINGF
+538 NEYGYGTSLNGF

-562 TQQMLSYTKSINDL
+562 TQQMLNYKKSINDL
-576 HDINVMIGHEFNK
+576 HNVDVMIGHEFNK

-596 AYKTNIFYPGIP
+596 AYKTNIFYPGVP
-608 ELGNAITPYNEASTS
+608 ELGNAVSAYLDNSTS
-623 SRVISTLEG
+623 ERVITSLEG
-632 YFMRA
+632 YFARA
-637 NYSFDDRYSVSASYR
+637 NYNYDDRYFLSLSYR

-661 DKWGHFWSV
+661 NKWGHFWSV
-670 GGSWRISQEQ
+670 GGSWRITQEE
-680 FMKNAL
+680 FMKHAL

-713 WAIGEADGKPTLSQS
+713 WAIGESNGQPTISQS
-728 SVGNPDLSWERNKQ
+728 SVGNPDLSWERNNQ
-742 IDLGLDFRLWDR
+742 VDVGLDFRLWDR
-754 VYGSID
+754 VYGSFD

-775 PASTGQTSRL
+775 PASTGLSSRL
-785 ENVGVLQNAGLEFD
+785 ENVGVLQNSGFEFD
-799 ITVDIIKNRNVYWN
+799 ITVDLIKSRNVYWN
-813 IGINGAF
+813 VGINGAF
-820 AQNKLIEFPEE
+820 AQNKLIDYPSE

-876 NTTDSDGN
+876 NTTDNAGN
-884 VTGRELTDNFYEAD
+884 VTGRELTSNFAEAD

-909 TGGLRTSFRWKNL
+909 TGGLRTTFRWKGL
-922 DINVQTA
+922 DLNIQTA

-942 NLYDPGRAMFT
+942 NMYDPGRSMFA
-953 VSDDLVGNTWTPDNT
+953 VSDDLIGNTWTAENPN
-968 GAEFPSLMF
+968 AEFPRLML

-984 ASNVNALY
+984 NSNVNALY

-1047 GMDGFVFP
+1047 SMSGFIFP
-1055 QARTFTFGITL
+1055 QARTFTFGVTI

>member
-264 YYEYLYGGIY
+264 YYEWAYGGLY
-274 NYFAAA
+274 NYFTANGYPHANAAA
-280 YPQYNHDVW
+280 GAYN
-289 ASNAYYNLFN
+289 NLFN
-299 ENPNNAITGNYMA
+299 VLGNYMA
-312 YKVPDGETLID
+312 YKLPEGETLID
-323 LKTGKLNPN
+323 FETGRLNPN

-357 ISGGNEKMDYYVSGN
+357 ISGGNDKVDYYVSGN

-381 MSAFK
+381 MSSFK

-398 TNWMKIGTNV
+398 TDWLKLGTNV
-408 SYSRRDTDDPGFG
+408 SFTHRDADDPSYGG
-421 DGANTGNVFLWTMW
+421 DSPANTNNVFLWTLW
-435 QTPIVPFYARD
+435 QNPTVPYYARD

-463 GGGSTLSPYG
+463 GLGTTLSPFG
-473 DTADMFNAL
+473 STQDIFNSMNMAHPL
-482 NNYANPKESMSRDV
+482 QSMSRDINRRV
-496 NNLIRDNIY
+496 RDNIY

-517 FKFTANFTLDNV
+517 FKFTANFTMDNV
-529 YNYSTYYQN
+529 YDRTTFFQN
-538 NQYGYGTSINGF
+538 NEYGIGALPENNGF
-550 VQKSVSHYNSYN
+550 VQKYAGFYTSYN
-562 TQQMLSYTKSINDL
+562 TQQMLNYNKSINDL
-576 HDINVMIGHEFNK
+576 HNVDVMIGHEFNR
-589 TDNNSLA
+589 TDNNEIN
-596 AYKTNIFYPGIP
+596 AYNYNIFYPGIP
-608 ELGNAITPYNEASTS
+608 ELGNAVDPTKDVATS
-623 SRVISTLEG
+623 EHVKTTLEG
-632 YFMRA
+632 YFARA
-637 NYSFDDRYSVSASYR
+637 NYNYDDRYYLSLSYR
-652 YDGSSLFKY
+652 YDGSSLFQY
-661 DKWGHFWSV
+661 DRWGHFWSV
-670 GGSWRISQEQ
+670 GGSWRISQEE
-680 FMKNAL
+680 FMKRAL

-713 WAIGEADGKPTLSQS
+713 WAIGEMDGQPTISQS

-742 IDLGLDFRLWDR
+742 VDVGLDFRLWDR
-754 VYGSID
+754 VYGSFD

-775 PASTGQTSRL
+775 PASTGLTSRL
-785 ENVGVLQNAGLEFD
+785 ENVGVLQNAGFEFD
-799 ITVDIIKNRNVYWN
+799 ITVDLIKSRNVYWN

-876 NTTDSDGN
+876 NTTDSEGN
-884 VTGRELTDNFYEAD
+884 VTGRELTSNFAEAN

-909 TGGLRTSFRWKNL
+909 TGGLRTTFRWKGL
-922 DINVQTA
+922 DLNIQTA

-942 NLYDPGRAMFT
+942 NMYDPGRAGFT
-953 VSDDLVGNTWTPDNT
+953 VSDDLIRNTWTPENPN
-968 GAEFPSLMF
+968 AEFPMLMYG
-977 NGTWNFP
+977 GTWQFP

-1000 KNLNVGYTLPQ
+1000 KNLNIGYTLPQ

-1016 LSIESLRIFF
+1016 LSIESIRVFF

-1047 GMDGFVFP
+1047 SMNGFQFP

>member
-1 MLMVRKIVLLLVASL
+1 MLMVRKIVLLLIASV

-264 YYEYLYGGIY
+264 YYEWAYGGLY
-274 NYFAAA
+274 NYFTANGYPHANAAA
-280 YPQYNHDVW
+280 GAYN
-289 ASNAYYNLFN
+289 NLFN
-299 ENPNNAITGNYMA
+299 VLGNYMA
-312 YKVPDGETLID
+312 YKLPEGETLID
-323 LKTGKLNPN
+323 FETGRLNPN

-357 ISGGNEKMDYYVSGN
+357 ISGGNDKVDYYVSGN

-381 MSAFK
+381 MSSFK

-398 TNWMKIGTNV
+398 TNWLKLGTNV
-408 SYSRRDTDDPGFG
+408 SFTHRDADDPSYGG
-421 DGANTGNVFLWTMW
+421 DSPANTNNVFLWTLW
-435 QTPIVPFYARD
+435 QNPTVPYYARD

-463 GGGSTLSPYG
+463 GLGTTLSPFG
-473 DTADMFNAL
+473 STQDIFNSMNMAHPL
-482 NNYANPKESMSRDV
+482 QSMSRDINRRV
-496 NNLIRDNIY
+496 RDNIY

-517 FKFTANFTLDNV
+517 FKFTANFTMDNV
-529 YNYSTYYQN
+529 YDRTTFFQN
-538 NQYGYGTSINGF
+538 NEYGIGALPENNGF
-550 VQKSVSHYNSYN
+550 VQKYAGFYTSYN
-562 TQQMLSYTKSINDL
+562 TQQMLNYNKSINDL
-576 HDINVMIGHEFNK
+576 HNVDVMIGHEFNR
-589 TDNNSLA
+589 TDNNEIN
-596 AYKTNIFYPGIP
+596 AYNNNIFYPGIP
-608 ELGNAITPYNEASTS
+608 ELGNAVDPTKDVATS
-623 SRVISTLEG
+623 EHVKTTLEG
-632 YFMRA
+632 YFARA
-637 NYSFDDRYSVSASYR
+637 NYNYDDRYYLSLSYR
-652 YDGSSLFKY
+652 YDGSSLFQY
-661 DKWGHFWSV
+661 DRWGHFWSV
-670 GGSWRISQEQ
+670 GGSWRISQEE
-680 FMKNAL
+680 FMKRAL

-713 WAIGEADGKPTLSQS
+713 WAIGEMDGQPTISQS

-742 IDLGLDFRLWDR
+742 VDVGLDFRLWDR
-754 VYGSID
+754 VYGSFD

-775 PASTGQTSRL
+775 PASTGLTSRL
-785 ENVGVLQNAGLEFD
+785 ENVGVLQNAGFEFD
-799 ITVDIIKNRNVYWN
+799 ITVDLIKSRNVYWN

-876 NTTDSDGN
+876 NTTDSEGN
-884 VTGRELTDNFYEAD
+884 VTGRELTSNFAEAN

-909 TGGLRTSFRWKNL
+909 TGGLRTTFRWKGL
-922 DINVQTA
+922 DLNIQTA

-942 NLYDPGRAMFT
+942 NMYDPGRTGFT
-953 VSDDLVGNTWTPDNT
+953 VSDDLIRNTWTPENPN
-968 GAEFPSLMF
+968 AEFPMLMYG
-977 NGTWNFP
+977 GTWQFP

-1000 KNLNVGYTLPQ
+1000 KNLNIGYTLPQ

-1047 GMDGFVFP
+1047 SMNGFQFP

>member
-87 AGKTSIEV
+87 AGKTNIEV

-264 YYEYLYGGIY
+264 YYEWAYGGLY
-274 NYFAAA
+274 NYFTANGYPHANAAA
-280 YPQYNHDVW
+280 GAYN
-289 ASNAYYNLFN
+289 NLFN
-299 ENPNNAITGNYMA
+299 VLGNYMA
-312 YKVPDGETLID
+312 YKLPEGETLID
-323 LKTGKLNPN
+323 FETGRLNPN

-357 ISGGNEKMDYYVSGN
+357 ISGGNDKVDYYVSGN

-381 MSAFK
+381 MSSFK

-398 TNWMKIGTNV
+398 TDWLKLGTNV
-408 SYSRRDTDDPGFG
+408 SFTHRDADDPSYGG
-421 DGANTGNVFLWTMW
+421 DSPANTNNVFLWTLW
-435 QTPIVPFYARD
+435 QNPTVPYYARD

-463 GGGSTLSPYG
+463 GLGTTLSPFG
-473 DTADMFNAL
+473 STQDIFNSMNMAHPL
-482 NNYANPKESMSRDV
+482 QSMSRDINRRV
-496 NNLIRDNIY
+496 RDNIY

-517 FKFTANFTLDNV
+517 FKFTANFTMDNV
-529 YNYSTYYQN
+529 YDRTTFFQN
-538 NQYGYGTSINGF
+538 NEYGIGALPENNGF
-550 VQKSVSHYNSYN
+550 VQKYAGFYTSYN
-562 TQQMLSYTKSINDL
+562 TQQMLNYKKSINDL
-576 HDINVMIGHEFNK
+576 HNVDVMIGHEFNR
-589 TDNNSLA
+589 TDNNDIN
-596 AYKTNIFYPGIP
+596 AYNNNIFYPGIP
-608 ELGNAITPYNEASTS
+608 ELGNAVDPTKDVATS
-623 SRVISTLEG
+623 EHVKTTLEG
-632 YFMRA
+632 YFARA
-637 NYSFDDRYSVSASYR
+637 NYNYDDRYYLSLSYR
-652 YDGSSLFKY
+652 YDGSSLFQY
-661 DKWGHFWSV
+661 DRWGHFWSV
-670 GGSWRISQEQ
+670 GGSWRISQEE
-680 FMKNAL
+680 FMKRAL

-713 WAIGEADGKPTLSQS
+713 WSIGEMDGQPTISQS

-742 IDLGLDFRLWDR
+742 VDVGLDFRLWDR
-754 VYGSID
+754 VYGSFD

-775 PASTGQTSRL
+775 PASTGLTSRL
-785 ENVGVLQNAGLEFD
+785 ENVGVLQNAGFEFD
-799 ITVDIIKNRNVYWN
+799 ITVDLIKSRNVYWN

-876 NTTDSDGN
+876 NTTDSEGN
-884 VTGRELTDNFYEAD
+884 VTGRELTSNFAEAN

-909 TGGLRTSFRWKNL
+909 TGGLRTTFRWKGL
-922 DINVQTA
+922 DLNIQTA

-942 NLYDPGRAMFT
+942 NMYDPGRAGFT
-953 VSDDLVGNTWTPDNT
+953 VSDDLIRNTWTPENPN
-968 GAEFPSLMF
+968 AEFPMLMYG
-977 NGTWNFP
+977 GTWQFP

-1000 KNLNVGYTLPQ
+1000 KNLNIGYTLPQ

-1016 LSIESLRIFF
+1016 LSIESIRVFF

-1047 GMDGFVFP
+1047 SMNGFQFP

>member
-136 VSSVSN
+136 VSSVAN

-181 IVVDGVPYSSALST
+181 IVVDGVPYSSALSS

-216 GSRAANGVI
+216 GSRAANGVV

-264 YYEYLYGGIY
+264 YYEWTYAGRY
-274 NYFAAA
+274 NYYAVNNPGVSHDALANAA
-280 YPQYNHDVW
+280 YRD
-289 ASNAYYNLFN
+289 LF
-299 ENPNNAITGNYMA
+299 PLTGNYMA
-312 YKVPDGETLID
+312 YKLPEGETLID
-323 LKTGKLNPN
+323 FATGKINPN

-357 ISGGNEKMDYYVSGN
+357 ISGGNDKMDYYVSGN

-381 MSAFK
+381 MSSFK

-398 TNWMKIGTNV
+398 TNWMKLGTNV

-421 DGANTGNVFLWTMW
+421 DGATTSNVFMWTQW
-435 QTPIVPFYARD
+435 QAPVVPFYARD

-458 KMLEN
+458 MMYEN
-463 GGGSTLSPYG
+463 GGGRTLSPYG
-473 DTADMFNAL
+473 ETYDMFNAL
-482 NNYANPKESMSRDV
+482 NNYANPMESMSRDV
-496 NNLIRDNIY
+496 NNMIRDNIY

-529 YNYSTYYQN
+529 YNYTTYFQN
-538 NQYGYGTSINGF
+538 NEYGYGTSLNGF

-562 TQQMLSYTKSINDL
+562 TQQMLNYKKSINDL
-576 HDINVMIGHEFNK
+576 HNVDVMIGHEFNK

-596 AYKTNIFYPGIP
+596 AYKTNIFYPGVP
-608 ELGNAITPYNEASTS
+608 ELGNAVSAYLDSSTS
-623 SRVISTLEG
+623 ERVITSLEG
-632 YFMRA
+632 YFARA
-637 NYSFDDRYSVSASYR
+637 NYNYDDRYFLSLSYR

-661 DKWGHFWSV
+661 NKWGHFWSV
-670 GGSWRISQEQ
+670 GGSWRITQEE
-680 FMKNAL
+680 FMKHAL

-713 WAIGEADGKPTLSQS
+713 WAIGESNGQPTISQS
-728 SVGNPDLSWERNKQ
+728 SVGNPDLSWERNNQ
-742 IDLGLDFRLWDR
+742 FDLGLDFRLWDR
-754 VYGSID
+754 VYGSFD

-775 PASTGQTSRL
+775 PASTGLSSRL
-785 ENVGVLQNAGLEFD
+785 ENVGVLQNSGFEFD
-799 ITVDIIKNRNVYWN
+799 ITVDLIKSRNVYWN
-813 IGINGAF
+813 VGINGAF
-820 AQNKLIEFPEE
+820 AQNKLIDYPSE

-876 NTTDSDGN
+876 NTTDSEGN
-884 VTGRELTDNFYEAD
+884 VTGRELTSNFAEAD

-909 TGGLRTSFRWKNL
+909 TGGLRTTFRWKGL
-922 DINVQTA
+922 DLNIQTA

-942 NLYDPGRAMFT
+942 NMYDPGRSMFA
-953 VSDDLVGNTWTPDNT
+953 VSDDLIGNTWTAENPN
-968 GAEFPSLMF
+968 AEFPMLMY

-1047 GMDGFVFP
+1047 GMNGFIFP
-1055 QARTFTFGITL
+1055 QARTFTFGVTI

>member
-87 AGKTSIEV
+87 AGKTNIEV

-136 VSSVSN
+136 VSSVAN

-181 IVVDGVPYSSALST
+181 IVVDGVPYSSALSS

-264 YYEYLYGGIY
+264 YYEWTYAGIY
-274 NYFAAA
+274 NYFAVNNPGVSHDALANAA
-280 YPQYNHDVW
+280 YG
-289 ASNAYYNLFN
+289 NLF
-299 ENPNNAITGNYMA
+299 PMTGNYMA
-312 YKVPDGETLID
+312 YKLPEGETLID
-323 LKTGKLNPN
+323 FATGKINPN

-357 ISGGNEKMDYYVSGN
+357 ISGGNDKMDYYVSGN

-381 MSAFK
+381 MSSFK

-398 TNWMKIGTNV
+398 TNWMKLGTNV

-421 DGANTGNVFLWTMW
+421 DGANTGNVFMWTQW
-435 QTPIVPFYARD
+435 QAPVVPFYARD

-458 KMLEN
+458 MMYEN
-463 GGGSTLSPYG
+463 GGGRTLSPYG
-473 DTADMFNAL
+473 ETYDMFNAL
-482 NNYANPKESMSRDV
+482 NNYANPMESMSRDV
-496 NNLIRDNIY
+496 NNKIRDNIY

-517 FKFTANFTLDNV
+517 FKFTANFTLDNF
-529 YNYSTYYQN
+529 YNYTTYFQN
-538 NQYGYGTSINGF
+538 NEYGYGTSLNGF

-562 TQQMLSYTKSINDL
+562 TQQMLNYKKSINDL
-576 HDINVMIGHEFNK
+576 HNVDVMIGHEFNK
-589 TDNNSLA
+589 TDNNSLD
-596 AYKTNIFYPGIP
+596 AYKTNIFYPGVP
-608 ELGNAITPYNEASTS
+608 ELGNAVSAYLDSSTS
-623 SRVISTLEG
+623 KRVITSLEG
-632 YFMRA
+632 YFARA
-637 NYSFDDRYSVSASYR
+637 NYNYDDRYFLSLSYR

-661 DKWGHFWSV
+661 NKWGHFWSV
-670 GGSWRISQEQ
+670 GGSWRITQEE
-680 FMKNAL
+680 FMKHAL

-713 WAIGEADGKPTLSQS
+713 WAIGESNGQPTISQS
-728 SVGNPDLSWERNKQ
+728 SVGNPGLSWERNNQ
-742 IDLGLDFRLWDR
+742 FDLGLDFRLWDR
-754 VYGSID
+754 VYGSFD

-775 PASTGQTSRL
+775 PASTGLSSRL
-785 ENVGVLQNAGLEFD
+785 ENVGVLQNSGFEFD
-799 ITVDIIKNRNVYWN
+799 ITVDLIKSRNVYWN
-813 IGINGAF
+813 VGINGAF
-820 AQNKLIEFPEE
+820 AQNKLIDYPAE
-831 LGNAALGGDYVSGA
+831 LGNAALGGDYVSGT

-876 NTTDSDGN
+876 NTTDSEGN
-884 VTGRELTDNFYEAD
+884 VTGRELTSNFAEAD

-909 TGGLRTSFRWKNL
+909 TGGLRTTFRWKGL
-922 DINVQTA
+922 DINIQTA

-942 NLYDPGRAMFT
+942 NMYDPGRVMFA
-953 VSDDLVGNTWTPDNT
+953 VSDDLIGNTWTAENPN
-968 GAEFPSLMF
+968 AEFPMLMN

-1047 GMDGFVFP
+1047 GMSGFIFP
-1055 QARTFTFGITL
+1055 QARTFTFGVTI

>member
-40 IVGATVIVDGTTI
+40 IIGATVIVDGTTI

-87 AGKTSIEV
+87 AGKTNIEV

-136 VSSVSN
+136 VSSVAN

-181 IVVDGVPYSSALST
+181 IVVDGVPYSSALSS

-264 YYEYLYGGIY
+264 YYEWTYAGIY
-274 NYFAAA
+274 NYFAVNNPGVSHDALANAA
-280 YPQYNHDVW
+280 YR
-289 ASNAYYNLFN
+289 NLF
-299 ENPNNAITGNYMA
+299 PMTGNYMA
-312 YKVPDGETLID
+312 YKLPDGETLID
-323 LKTGKLNPN
+323 FATGKINPN

-357 ISGGNEKMDYYVSGN
+357 ISGGNDKMDYYVSGN

-381 MSAFK
+381 MSSFK

-398 TNWMKIGTNV
+398 TNWMKLGTNV

-421 DGANTGNVFLWTMW
+421 DGANTGNVFVWTQW
-435 QTPIVPFYARD
+435 QAPVVPFYARD

-458 KMLEN
+458 MMYEN
-463 GGGSTLSPYG
+463 GGGRTLSPYG
-473 DTADMFNAL
+473 ETNDMFNAL
-482 NNYANPKESMSRDV
+482 NKYANPMESMSRNV
-496 NNLIRDNIY
+496 NNMIRDNIY

-529 YNYSTYYQN
+529 YNYTTYFQN
-538 NQYGYGTSINGF
+538 NEYGYGTSLNGF

-562 TQQMLSYTKSINDL
+562 TQQMLNYKKSINDL
-576 HDINVMIGHEFNK
+576 HNVDVMIGHEFNK

-596 AYKTNIFYPGIP
+596 AYKTNIFYPGVP
-608 ELGNAITPYNEASTS
+608 ELGNAVSAYLDSSTS
-623 SRVISTLEG
+623 ERVITSLEG
-632 YFMRA
+632 YFARA
-637 NYSFDDRYSVSASYR
+637 NYNYDDRYFLSLSYR

-661 DKWGHFWSV
+661 NKWGHFWSV
-670 GGSWRISQEQ
+670 GGSWRITQEE
-680 FMKNAL
+680 FMKHAL

-713 WAIGEADGKPTLSQS
+713 WSIGESNGQPTISQS
-728 SVGNPDLSWERNKQ
+728 SVGNPGLSWERNNQ
-742 IDLGLDFRLWDR
+742 VDVGLDFRLWDR
-754 VYGSID
+754 VYGSFD

-775 PASTGQTSRL
+775 PASTGLSSRL
-785 ENVGVLQNAGLEFD
+785 ENVGVLQNSGFEFD
-799 ITVDIIKNRNVYWN
+799 ITVDLIKSRNVYWN
-813 IGINGAF
+813 VGINGAF
-820 AQNKLIEFPEE
+820 AQNKLIDYPAE

-884 VTGRELTDNFYEAD
+884 VTGRELTSNFAEAD

-909 TGGLRTSFRWKNL
+909 TGGLRTTFRWKGL
-922 DINVQTA
+922 DLNIQTA

-942 NLYDPGRAMFT
+942 NMYDPGRSMFA
-953 VSDDLVGNTWTPDNT
+953 VSDDLIGNTWTAENPN
-968 GAEFPSLMF
+968 AEFPRLML

-1047 GMDGFVFP
+1047 SMSGFIFP
-1055 QARTFTFGITL
+1055 QARTFTFGVTI

>member
-87 AGKTSIEV
+87 AGKTNIEV

-136 VSSVSN
+136 VSSVAN

-181 IVVDGVPYSSALST
+181 IVVDGVPYSSALSS

-264 YYEYLYGGIY
+264 YYEWTYAGIY
-274 NYFAAA
+274 NYFAVNNPGVSHDALANAA
-280 YPQYNHDVW
+280 Y
-289 ASNAYYNLFN
+289 SNLFRM
-299 ENPNNAITGNYMA
+299 TGNYMA
-312 YKVPDGETLID
+312 YKLPEGETLID
-323 LKTGKLNPN
+323 FATGKINPN

-357 ISGGNEKMDYYVSGN
+357 ISGGNDKVDYYVSGN

-381 MSAFK
+381 MSSFK

-398 TNWMKIGTNV
+398 TNWMKLGTNV

-421 DGANTGNVFLWTMW
+421 DGANTGNVFLWTQW
-435 QTPIVPFYARD
+435 QAPVVPFYARD

-458 KMLEN
+458 MMYEN

-473 DTADMFNAL
+473 NTADRFNAL
-482 NNYANPKESMSRDV
+482 NINANPMESMSRNV
-496 NNLIRDNIY
+496 NNMIRDNIY

-529 YNYSTYYQN
+529 YNYTTYFQN
-538 NQYGYGTSINGF
+538 NEYGYGTSLNGF

-562 TQQMLSYTKSINDL
+562 TQQMLSYKKSINDL
-576 HDINVMIGHEFNK
+576 HNVDVMIGHEFNK

-596 AYKTNIFYPGIP
+596 AYKTNIFYPGVP
-608 ELGNAITPYNEASTS
+608 ELGNAVSAYLDSSTS
-623 SRVISTLEG
+623 ERVITSLEG
-632 YFMRA
+632 YFARA
-637 NYSFDDRYSVSASYR
+637 NYNYDDRYFLSLSYR

-661 DKWGHFWSV
+661 NKWGHFWSV
-670 GGSWRISQEQ
+670 GGSWRITQEE
-680 FMKNAL
+680 FMKHAL

-713 WAIGEADGKPTLSQS
+713 WAIGESNGQPTISQS
-728 SVGNPDLSWERNKQ
+728 SVGNPDLSWERNNQ
-742 IDLGLDFRLWDR
+742 VDVGLDFRLWDR
-754 VYGSID
+754 VYGSFD

-775 PASTGQTSRL
+775 PASTGLSSRL
-785 ENVGVLQNAGLEFD
+785 ENVGVLQNSGFEFD
-799 ITVDIIKNRNVYWN
+799 ITVDLIKSRNVYWN
-813 IGINGAF
+813 VGINGAF
-820 AQNKLIEFPEE
+820 AQNKLIDYPAE

-876 NTTDSDGN
+876 NTTDSEGN
-884 VTGRELTDNFYEAD
+884 VTGRELTSNFAEAD

-909 TGGLRTSFRWKNL
+909 TGGLRTTFRWKGL
-922 DINVQTA
+922 DLNIQTA

-942 NLYDPGRAMFT
+942 NMYDPGRSMFA
-953 VSDDLVGNTWTPDNT
+953 VSDDLIGNTWTAENPN
-968 GAEFPSLMF
+968 AEFPRLML

-1047 GMDGFVFP
+1047 SMSGFIFP
-1055 QARTFTFGITL
+1055 QARTFTFGVTI

>member
-87 AGKTSIEV
+87 AGKTNIEV

-264 YYEYLYGGIY
+264 YYEWAYGGLY
-274 NYFAAA
+274 NYFTANGYPHANAAA
-280 YPQYNHDVW
+280 GAYN
-289 ASNAYYNLFN
+289 NLFN
-299 ENPNNAITGNYMA
+299 VLGNYMA
-312 YKVPDGETLID
+312 YKLPEGETLID
-323 LKTGKLNPN
+323 FETGRLNPN

-357 ISGGNEKMDYYVSGN
+357 ISGGNDKVDYYVSGN

-381 MSAFK
+381 MSSFK

-398 TNWMKIGTNV
+398 TNWLKLGTNV
-408 SYSRRDTDDPGFG
+408 SFTHRDADDPSYGG
-421 DGANTGNVFLWTMW
+421 DSPANTNNVFLWTLW
-435 QTPIVPFYARD
+435 QNPTVPYYARD

-463 GGGSTLSPYG
+463 GLGTTLSPFG
-473 DTADMFNAL
+473 STQDIFNSMNMAHPL
-482 NNYANPKESMSRDV
+482 QSMSRDINRRV
-496 NNLIRDNIY
+496 RDNIY

-517 FKFTANFTLDNV
+517 FKFTANFTMDNV
-529 YNYSTYYQN
+529 YDRTTFFQN
-538 NQYGYGTSINGF
+538 NEYGIGALPENNGF
-550 VQKSVSHYNSYN
+550 VQKYAGFYTSYN
-562 TQQMLSYTKSINDL
+562 TQQMLNYKKSINDL
-576 HDINVMIGHEFNK
+576 HNVDVMIGHEFNR
-589 TDNNSLA
+589 TDNNEIN
-596 AYKTNIFYPGIP
+596 AYNYNIFYPGIP
-608 ELGNAITPYNEASTS
+608 ELGNAVDPTKDVATS
-623 SRVISTLEG
+623 EHVKTTLEG
-632 YFMRA
+632 YFARA
-637 NYSFDDRYSVSASYR
+637 NYNYDDRYYLSLSYR
-652 YDGSSLFKY
+652 YDGSSLFQY
-661 DKWGHFWSV
+661 DRWGHFWSV
-670 GGSWRISQEQ
+670 GGSWRISQEE
-680 FMKNAL
+680 FMKRAL

-713 WAIGEADGKPTLSQS
+713 WAIGEMDGQPTISQS

-742 IDLGLDFRLWDR
+742 VDVGLDFRLWDR
-754 VYGSID
+754 VYGSFD

-775 PASTGQTSRL
+775 PASTGLTSRL
-785 ENVGVLQNAGLEFD
+785 ENVGVLQNAGFEFD
-799 ITVDIIKNRNVYWN
+799 ITVDLIKSRNVYWN

-876 NTTDSDGN
+876 NTTDSEGN
-884 VTGRELTDNFYEAD
+884 VTGRELTSNFAEAN

-909 TGGLRTSFRWKNL
+909 TGGLRTTFRWKGL
-922 DINVQTA
+922 DLNIQTA

-942 NLYDPGRAMFT
+942 NMYDPGRAGFT
-953 VSDDLVGNTWTPDNT
+953 VSDDLIRNTWTPENPN
-968 GAEFPSLMF
+968 AEFPMLMYG
-977 NGTWNFP
+977 GTWLFP

-1000 KNLNVGYTLPQ
+1000 KNLNIGYTLPQ

-1016 LSIESLRIFF
+1016 LSIESIRVFF

-1047 GMDGFVFP
+1047 SMNGFQFP

>member
-87 AGKTSIEV
+87 AGKTNIEV

-136 VSSVSN
+136 VSSVAN

-181 IVVDGVPYSSALST
+181 IVVDGVPYSSALSS

-264 YYEYLYGGIY
+264 YYEWTYAGLY
-274 NYFAAA
+274 NYFAVNNPGVSHDALANAA
-280 YPQYNHDVW
+280 YR
-289 ASNAYYNLFN
+289 NLF
-299 ENPNNAITGNYMA
+299 PMTGNYMA
-312 YKVPDGETLID
+312 YKLPEGETLID
-323 LKTGKLNPN
+323 FATGKINPN

-357 ISGGNEKMDYYVSGN
+357 ISGGNDKVDYYVSGN

-381 MSAFK
+381 MSSFK

-398 TNWMKIGTNV
+398 TNWMKLGTNV

-421 DGANTGNVFLWTMW
+421 DGANTGNVFMWTQW
-435 QTPIVPFYARD
+435 QAPVVPFYARD

-458 KMLEN
+458 MMYEN
-463 GGGSTLSPYG
+463 GGGRTLSPYG
-473 DTADMFNAL
+473 ETYDMFNAL
-482 NNYANPKESMSRDV
+482 NNYANPMESKSRDV
-496 NNLIRDNIY
+496 NNMIRDNIY

-529 YNYSTYYQN
+529 YNYTTYFQN
-538 NQYGYGTSINGF
+538 NEYGYGTSLNGF

-562 TQQMLSYTKSINDL
+562 TQQMLNYKKSINDL
-576 HDINVMIGHEFNK
+576 HNVDVMIGHEFNK

-596 AYKTNIFYPGIP
+596 AYKTNIFYPGVP
-608 ELGNAITPYNEASTS
+608 ELGNAVSAYLDSSTS
-623 SRVISTLEG
+623 ERVITSLEG
-632 YFMRA
+632 YFARA
-637 NYSFDDRYSVSASYR
+637 NYNYDDRYFLSLSYR

-661 DKWGHFWSV
+661 NKWGHFWSV
-670 GGSWRISQEQ
+670 GGSWRITQEE
-680 FMKNAL
+680 FMKHAL

-713 WAIGEADGKPTLSQS
+713 WSIGESNGQPTISQS
-728 SVGNPDLSWERNKQ
+728 SVGNPGLSWERNNQ
-742 IDLGLDFRLWDR
+742 FDLGLDFRLWDR
-754 VYGSID
+754 VYGSFD

-775 PASTGQTSRL
+775 PASTGLSSRL
-785 ENVGVLQNAGLEFD
+785 ENVGVLQNSGFEFD
-799 ITVDIIKNRNVYWN
+799 ITVDLIKSRNVYWN
-813 IGINGAF
+813 VGINGAF
-820 AQNKLIEFPEE
+820 AQNKLIDYPAE

-876 NTTDSDGN
+876 NTTDSEGN
-884 VTGRELTDNFYEAD
+884 VTGRELTSNFAEAD

-909 TGGLRTSFRWKNL
+909 TGGLRTTFRWKGL
-922 DINVQTA
+922 DLNIQTA

-942 NLYDPGRAMFT
+942 NMYDPGRSMFA
-953 VSDDLVGNTWTPDNT
+953 VSDDLIGNTWTAENPN
-968 GAEFPSLMF
+968 AEFPMLMY

-984 ASNVNALY
+984 LSNVNALY

-1047 GMDGFVFP
+1047 SMSGFIFP
-1055 QARTFTFGITL
+1055 QARTFTFGVTI

>member
-264 YYEYLYGGIY
+264 YYEWAYGGLY
-274 NYFAAA
+274 NYFTANGYPHANAAA
-280 YPQYNHDVW
+280 GAYN
-289 ASNAYYNLFN
+289 NLFN
-299 ENPNNAITGNYMA
+299 VLGNYMA
-312 YKVPDGETLID
+312 YKLPEGETLID
-323 LKTGKLNPN
+323 FETGRLNPN

-357 ISGGNEKMDYYVSGN
+357 ISGGNDKVDYYVSGN

-381 MSAFK
+381 MSSFK

-398 TNWMKIGTNV
+398 TDWLKLGTNV
-408 SYSRRDTDDPGFG
+408 SFTHRDTDDPGYG
-421 DGANTGNVFLWTMW
+421 DGTNTGNVFLWTQW
-435 QTPIVPFYARD
+435 QNPTVPYYARD

-463 GGGSTLSPYG
+463 GLGSTLSPFG
-473 DTADMFNAL
+473 STQDIFNSMNMAHPL
-482 NNYANPKESMSRDV
+482 QSMSRDINRRV
-496 NNLIRDNIY
+496 RDNIY
-505 ANAYVDITFLKD
+505 ANAYIDITFLKD
-517 FKFTANFTLDNV
+517 FKFTANFTMDNV
-529 YNYSTYYQN
+529 YDRTTFFQN
-538 NQYGYGTSINGF
+538 NEYGIGALPENNGF
-550 VQKSVSHYNSYN
+550 VQKYAGFYTSYN
-562 TQQMLSYTKSINDL
+562 TQQMLNYNKSINDL
-576 HDINVMIGHEFNK
+576 HNVDVMIGHEFNR
-589 TDNNSLA
+589 TDNNEIN
-596 AYKTNIFYPGIP
+596 AY
-608 ELGNAITPYNEASTS
+608 ITDT
-623 SRVISTLEG
+623 TT
-632 YFMRA
+632 
-637 NYSFDDRYSVSASYR
+637 
-652 YDGSSLFKY
+652 
-661 DKWGHFWSV
+661 GH
-670 GGSWRISQEQ
+670 
-680 FMKNAL
+680 ML
-686 WVNDLRLRATYGVS
+686 
-700 GNQLNSAYPYTNL
+700 
-713 WAIGEADGKPTLSQS
+713 
-728 SVGNPDLSWERNKQ
+728 
-742 IDLGLDFRLWDR
+742 
-754 VYGSID
+754 
-760 WYNRRTHDLIWNRPT
+760 
-775 PASTGQTSRL
+775 
-785 ENVGVLQNAGLEFD
+785 
-799 ITVDIIKNRNVYWN
+799 
-813 IGINGAF
+813 
-820 AQNKLIEFPEE
+820 
-831 LGNAALGGDYVSGA
+831 
-845 FLRGKGKSYYNLY
+845 
-858 LFDYAGVDPETG
+858 
-870 GELYWK
+870 
-876 NTTDSDGN
+876 
-884 VTGRELTDNFYEAD
+884 
-898 QYEMGDALPDM
+898 
-909 TGGLRTSFRWKNL
+909 
-922 DINVQTA
+922 
-929 FQIGGKQWDGASA
+929 
-942 NLYDPGRAMFT
+942 
-953 VSDDLVGNTWTPDNT
+953 
-968 GAEFPSLMF
+968 
-977 NGTWNFP
+977 NGT
-984 ASNVNALY
+984 S
-992 RDASYFSL
+992 
-1000 KNLNVGYTLPQ
+1000 
-1011 KWTSK
+1011 
-1016 LSIESLRIFF
+1016 
-1026 NADNLCFVSAH
+1026 
-1037 DGFDPRMGFS
+1037 
-1047 GMDGFVFP
+1047 
-1055 QARTFTFGITL
+1055 
-1066 NM
+1066 

>member
-87 AGKTSIEV
+87 AGKTNIEV

-136 VSSVSN
+136 VSSVAN

-181 IVVDGVPYSSALST
+181 IVVDGVPYSSALSS

-253 GEHETMQNPGD
+253 GEHETMHNPGD
-264 YYEYLYGGIY
+264 YYEWTYAGIY
-274 NYFAAA
+274 NYFAVNNPGVSHDALANAA
-280 YPQYNHDVW
+280 YN
-289 ASNAYYNLFN
+289 NLF
-299 ENPNNAITGNYMA
+299 PMTGNYMA
-312 YKVPDGETLID
+312 YKLPEGETLID
-323 LKTGKLNPN
+323 FATGKINPN

-357 ISGGNEKMDYYVSGN
+357 ISGGNDKMDYYVSGN

-381 MSAFK
+381 MSSFK

-398 TNWMKIGTNV
+398 TNWMKLGTNV

-421 DGANTGNVFLWTMW
+421 DGANTGNVFMWTQW
-435 QTPIVPFYARD
+435 QAPVVPFYARD

-458 KMLEN
+458 MMYEN
-463 GGGSTLSPYG
+463 GGGRTLSPYG
-473 DTADMFNAL
+473 ETYDMFNAL
-482 NNYANPKESMSRDV
+482 NNYANPMESMSRDV
-496 NNLIRDNIY
+496 NNMIRDNIY

-529 YNYSTYYQN
+529 YNYTTYFQN
-538 NQYGYGTSINGF
+538 NEYGYGTSLNGF

-562 TQQMLSYTKSINDL
+562 TQQMLNYKKSINDL
-576 HDINVMIGHEFNK
+576 HNVDVMIGHEFNK

-596 AYKTNIFYPGIP
+596 AYKTNIFYPGVP
-608 ELGNAITPYNEASTS
+608 ELGNAVSAYLDSSTS
-623 SRVISTLEG
+623 ERVITSLEG
-632 YFMRA
+632 YFARA
-637 NYSFDDRYSVSASYR
+637 NYNYDDRYFLSLSYR

-661 DKWGHFWSV
+661 NKWGHFWSV
-670 GGSWRISQEQ
+670 GGSWRITQEE
-680 FMKNAL
+680 FMKHAL

-713 WAIGEADGKPTLSQS
+713 WSIGESNGQPTISQS
-728 SVGNPDLSWERNKQ
+728 SVGNPDLSWERNNQ
-742 IDLGLDFRLWDR
+742 FDLGLDFRLWDR
-754 VYGSID
+754 VYGSFD

-775 PASTGQTSRL
+775 PASTGLSSRL
-785 ENVGVLQNAGLEFD
+785 ENVGVLQNSGFEFD
-799 ITVDIIKNRNVYWN
+799 ITVDLIKSRNVYWN
-813 IGINGAF
+813 VGINGAF
-820 AQNKLIEFPEE
+820 AQNKLIDYPAE

-876 NTTDSDGN
+876 NTTDSEGN
-884 VTGRELTDNFYEAD
+884 VTGRELTSNFAEAD

-909 TGGLRTSFRWKNL
+909 TGGLRTTFRWKGL
-922 DINVQTA
+922 DLNIQTA

-942 NLYDPGRAMFT
+942 NMYDPGRSMFA
-953 VSDDLVGNTWTPDNT
+953 VSDDLIGNTWTPENPN
-968 GAEFPSLMF
+968 AEFPMLMY

-1047 GMDGFVFP
+1047 SMSGFIFP
-1055 QARTFTFGITL
+1055 QARTFTFGVTI

>member
-87 AGKTSIEV
+87 AGKTNIEV

-264 YYEYLYGGIY
+264 YYEWAYGGLY
-274 NYFAAA
+274 NYFTANGYPHANAAA
-280 YPQYNHDVW
+280 GAYN
-289 ASNAYYNLFN
+289 NLFN
-299 ENPNNAITGNYMA
+299 VLGNYMA
-312 YKVPDGETLID
+312 YKLPEGETLID
-323 LKTGKLNPN
+323 FETGRLNPN

-357 ISGGNEKMDYYVSGN
+357 ISGGNDKVDYYVSGN

-381 MSAFK
+381 MSSFK

-398 TNWMKIGTNV
+398 TDWLKLGTNV
-408 SYSRRDTDDPGFG
+408 SFTHRDADDPSYGG
-421 DGANTGNVFLWTMW
+421 DSPANTNNVFLWTLW
-435 QTPIVPFYARD
+435 QNPTVPYYARD

-463 GGGSTLSPYG
+463 GLGSTLSPFG
-473 DTADMFNAL
+473 STQDIFNSMNMAHPL
-482 NNYANPKESMSRDV
+482 QSMSRDINRRV
-496 NNLIRDNIY
+496 RDNIY
-505 ANAYVDITFLKD
+505 ANAYIDITFLKD
-517 FKFTANFTLDNV
+517 FKFTANFTMDNV
-529 YNYSTYYQN
+529 YDRTTFFQN
-538 NQYGYGTSINGF
+538 NEYGIGALPENNGF
-550 VQKSVSHYNSYN
+550 VQKYAGFYTSYN
-562 TQQMLSYTKSINDL
+562 TQQMLNYNKSINDL
-576 HDINVMIGHEFNK
+576 HNVDVMIGHEFNR
-589 TDNNSLA
+589 TDNNDIN
-596 AYKTNIFYPGIP
+596 AYNNNIFYPGIP
-608 ELGNAITPYNEASTS
+608 ELGNAVDPTKDVATS
-623 SRVISTLEG
+623 EHVKTTLEG
-632 YFMRA
+632 YFARA
-637 NYSFDDRYSVSASYR
+637 NYNYDDRYYLSLSYR
-652 YDGSSLFKY
+652 YDGSSLFQY
-661 DKWGHFWSV
+661 DRWGHFWSV
-670 GGSWRISQEQ
+670 GGSWRISQEE
-680 FMKNAL
+680 FMKRAL

-713 WAIGEADGKPTLSQS
+713 WAIGEMDGQPTISQS

-742 IDLGLDFRLWDR
+742 VDVGLDFRLWDR
-754 VYGSID
+754 VYGSFD

-775 PASTGQTSRL
+775 PASTGLTSRL
-785 ENVGVLQNAGLEFD
+785 ENVGVLQNAGFEFD
-799 ITVDIIKNRNVYWN
+799 ITVDLIKSRNVYWN

-876 NTTDSDGN
+876 NTTDSEGN
-884 VTGRELTDNFYEAD
+884 VTGRELTSNFAEAN

-909 TGGLRTSFRWKNL
+909 TGGLRTTFRWKGL
-922 DINVQTA
+922 DLNIQTA

-942 NLYDPGRAMFT
+942 NMYDPGRAGFT
-953 VSDDLVGNTWTPDNT
+953 VSDDLIRNTWTPENPN
-968 GAEFPSLMF
+968 AEFPMLMYG
-977 NGTWNFP
+977 GTWQFP

-1000 KNLNVGYTLPQ
+1000 KNLNIGYTLPK

-1016 LSIESLRIFF
+1016 LSIESLRVFF

-1047 GMDGFVFP
+1047 SMNGFQFP

>member
-1 MLMVRKIVLLLVASL
+1 M
-16 TCGLLASAQ
+16 AQ

-40 IVGATVIVDGTTI
+40 IVGATVLVEGTNNGTT
-53 GTNTGTDGSFRIS
+53 TGTDGSFRIS

-79 YEDQKIAI
+79 YDDQKISI
-87 AGKTSIEV
+87 AGKTAVDV

-142 ALEGAVPGI
+142 ALEGAVAGI

-264 YYEYLYGGIY
+264 YYEWAYGGLY
-274 NYFAAA
+274 NYFSSGGYPHDMAAA
-280 YPQYNHDVW
+280 
-289 ASNAYYNLFN
+289 NAYNNLFYVL
-299 ENPNNAITGNYMA
+299 GNYMA
-312 YKVPDGETLID
+312 YKLPEGETLID
-323 LKTGKLNPN
+323 FETGRLNPN

-357 ISGGNEKMDYYVSGN
+357 ISGGNDKVDYYVSGN

-381 MSAFK
+381 MSSFK

-398 TNWMKIGTNV
+398 TDWLKLGTNV
-408 SYSRRDTDDPGFG
+408 SFTHRDADDPSYGG
-421 DGANTGNVFLWTMW
+421 DSPANTNNVFLWTLW
-435 QTPIVPFYARD
+435 QNPTVPYYARD

-463 GGGSTLSPYG
+463 GLGTTLSPFG
-473 DTADMFNAL
+473 STQDIFNSMNMAHPL
-482 NNYANPKESMSRDV
+482 QSMSRDINRRV
-496 NNLIRDNIY
+496 RDNIY

-517 FKFTANFTLDNV
+517 FKFTANFTMDNV
-529 YNYSTYYQN
+529 YDRTTFFQN
-538 NQYGYGTSINGF
+538 NEYGIGALPENNGF
-550 VQKSVSHYNSYN
+550 VQKYAGFYTSYN
-562 TQQMLSYTKSINDL
+562 TQQMLNYNKSINDL
-576 HDINVMIGHEFNK
+576 HNVDVMIGHEFNR
-589 TDNNSLA
+589 TDNNDIN
-596 AYKTNIFYPGIP
+596 AYNNNIFYPGIP
-608 ELGNAITPYNEASTS
+608 ELGNAVDPTKDVATS
-623 SRVISTLEG
+623 EHVKTTLEG
-632 YFMRA
+632 YFARA
-637 NYSFDDRYSVSASYR
+637 NYNYDDRYYLSLSYR
-652 YDGSSLFKY
+652 YDGSSLFQY
-661 DKWGHFWSV
+661 DRWGHFWSV
-670 GGSWRISQEQ
+670 GGSWRISQEE
-680 FMKNAL
+680 FMKRAL

-713 WAIGEADGKPTLSQS
+713 WSIGELDGQPTISQS
-728 SVGNPDLSWERNKQ
+728 SVGNRNLSWERNKQ
-742 IDLGLDFRLWDR
+742 VDVGLDFRLWDR
-754 VYGSID
+754 VYGSFD

-775 PASTGQTSRL
+775 PASTGLTSRL
-785 ENVGVLQNAGLEFD
+785 ENVGVLQNAGFEFD

-813 IGINGAF
+813 VGINGAF

-870 GELYWK
+870 SELFWK
-876 NTTDSDGN
+876 NTTDSEGN
-884 VTGRELTDNFYEAD
+884 VTGRELTSNFAEAD

-942 NLYDPGRAMFT
+942 NMYDPGRAGFT
-953 VSDDLVGNTWTPDNT
+953 VSDDLIRNTWTPENPN
-968 GAEFPSLMF
+968 AEFPMLMYG
-977 NGTWNFP
+977 GTWQFP
-984 ASNVNALY
+984 ASNVNALF

-1000 KNLNVGYTLPQ
+1000 KNLNVGYTLPK

-1047 GMDGFVFP
+1047 SMNGFQFP

>member
-87 AGKTSIEV
+87 AGKTNIEV

-136 VSSVSN
+136 VSSVAN

-181 IVVDGVPYSSALST
+181 IVVDGVPYSSALSS

-264 YYEYLYGGIY
+264 YYEWTYAGLY
-274 NYFAAA
+274 NYFAVNNPGVSHDALANAA
-280 YPQYNHDVW
+280 YR
-289 ASNAYYNLFN
+289 NLF
-299 ENPNNAITGNYMA
+299 PMTGNYMA
-312 YKVPDGETLID
+312 YKLPEGETLID
-323 LKTGKLNPN
+323 FATGKINPN

-357 ISGGNEKMDYYVSGN
+357 ISGGNDKVDYYVSGN

-381 MSAFK
+381 MSSFK

-398 TNWMKIGTNV
+398 TNWMKLGTNV

-421 DGANTGNVFLWTMW
+421 DGANTGNVFIWTQW
-435 QTPIVPFYARD
+435 QAPVVPFYARD

-458 KMLEN
+458 MMYEN
-463 GGGSTLSPYG
+463 GGGRTLSPYG
-473 DTADMFNAL
+473 ETYDMFNAL
-482 NNYANPKESMSRDV
+482 NNYANPMESMSRDV
-496 NNLIRDNIY
+496 NNMIRDNIY

-529 YNYSTYYQN
+529 YNYTTYFQN
-538 NQYGYGTSINGF
+538 NEYGYGTSLNGF

-562 TQQMLSYTKSINDL
+562 TQQMLNYKKSINDL
-576 HDINVMIGHEFNK
+576 HNVDVMIGHEFNK

-596 AYKTNIFYPGIP
+596 AYKTNIFYPGVP
-608 ELGNAITPYNEASTS
+608 ELGNAVSAYLDSSTS
-623 SRVISTLEG
+623 ERVITSLEG
-632 YFMRA
+632 YFARA
-637 NYSFDDRYSVSASYR
+637 NYNYDDRYFLSLSYR

-661 DKWGHFWSV
+661 NKWGHFWSV
-670 GGSWRISQEQ
+670 GGSWRITQEE
-680 FMKNAL
+680 FMKHAL

-713 WAIGEADGKPTLSQS
+713 WSIGESNGQPTISQS
-728 SVGNPDLSWERNKQ
+728 SVGNPDLSWERNNQ
-742 IDLGLDFRLWDR
+742 VDVGLDFRLWDR
-754 VYGSID
+754 VYGSFD

-775 PASTGQTSRL
+775 PASTGLSSRL
-785 ENVGVLQNAGLEFD
+785 ENVGVLQNSGFEFD
-799 ITVDIIKNRNVYWN
+799 ITVDLIKSRNVYWN
-813 IGINGAF
+813 VGINGAF
-820 AQNKLIEFPEE
+820 AQNKLIDYPSE

-876 NTTDSDGN
+876 NTTDSEGN
-884 VTGRELTDNFYEAD
+884 VTGRELTSNFAEAD

-909 TGGLRTSFRWKNL
+909 TGGLRTTFRWKGL
-922 DINVQTA
+922 DLNIQTA
-929 FQIGGKQWDGASA
+929 FQICGKQWDGASA
-942 NLYDPGRAMFT
+942 NMYGPGRVMFA
-953 VSDDLVGNTWTPDNT
+953 VSDDLIGNTWTAENPN
-968 GAEFPSLMF
+968 AEFPMLMN

-1047 GMDGFVFP
+1047 SMSGFIFP
-1055 QARTFTFGITL
+1055 QARTFTFGVTI

>member
-1 MLMVRKIVLLLVASL
+1 M
-16 TCGLLASAQ
+16 
-25 TKQVSGTVKDANGNA
+25 SGTVKDANGNA

-87 AGKTSIEV
+87 AGKTNIEV

-136 VSSVSN
+136 VSSVAN

-181 IVVDGVPYSSALST
+181 IVVDGVPYSSALSS

-264 YYEYLYGGIY
+264 YYEWTYAGLY
-274 NYFAAA
+274 NYFAVNNPGVSHDALANAA
-280 YPQYNHDVW
+280 YRD
-289 ASNAYYNLFN
+289 LF
-299 ENPNNAITGNYMA
+299 PMTGNYMA
-312 YKVPDGETLID
+312 YKLPEGETLID
-323 LKTGKLNPN
+323 FATGKINPN

-357 ISGGNEKMDYYVSGN
+357 ISGGNDKMDYYVSGN

-381 MSAFK
+381 MSSFK

-398 TNWMKIGTNV
+398 TNWMKLGTNV

-421 DGANTGNVFLWTMW
+421 DGANTGNVFLWTQW
-435 QTPIVPFYARD
+435 QAPVVPFYARD

-458 KMLEN
+458 MMYEN

-473 DTADMFNAL
+473 NTADMFNAM
-482 NNYANPKESMSRDV
+482 NNYANPMESMSRDV
-496 NNLIRDNIY
+496 NNKIRDNIY

-529 YNYSTYYQN
+529 YNYTTYFQN
-538 NQYGYGTSINGF
+538 NEYGYGTSLNGF

-562 TQQMLSYTKSINDL
+562 TQQMLNYKKSINDL
-576 HDINVMIGHEFNK
+576 HNVDVMIGHEFNK

-608 ELGNAITPYNEASTS
+608 ELGNAVSAYLDSSTS
-623 SRVISTLEG
+623 ERVITSLEG
-632 YFMRA
+632 YFARA
-637 NYSFDDRYSVSASYR
+637 NYNYDDRYFLSLSYR

-661 DKWGHFWSV
+661 NKWGHFWSV
-670 GGSWRISQEQ
+670 GGSWRITQEE
-680 FMKNAL
+680 FMKHAL

-713 WAIGEADGKPTLSQS
+713 WSIGESNGQPTISQS
-728 SVGNPDLSWERNKQ
+728 SVGNPDLSWERNNQ
-742 IDLGLDFRLWDR
+742 VDVGLDFRLWDR
-754 VYGSID
+754 VYGSFD

-775 PASTGQTSRL
+775 PAST
-785 ENVGVLQNAGLEFD
+785 
-799 ITVDIIKNRNVYWN
+799 Y
-813 IGINGAF
+813 
-820 AQNKLIEFPEE
+820 
-831 LGNAALGGDYVSGA
+831 
-845 FLRGKGKSYYNLY
+845 
-858 LFDYAGVDPETG
+858 TG
-870 GELYWK
+870 MSAS
-876 NTTDSDGN
+876 TAHS
-884 VTGRELTDNFYEAD
+884 
-898 QYEMGDALPDM
+898 
-909 TGGLRTSFRWKNL
+909 LRTS
-922 DINVQTA
+922 
-929 FQIGGKQWDGASA
+929 
-942 NLYDPGRAMFT
+942 
-953 VSDDLVGNTWTPDNT
+953 
-968 GAEFPSLMF
+968 
-977 NGTWNFP
+977 
-984 ASNVNALY
+984 
-992 RDASYFSL
+992 
-1000 KNLNVGYTLPQ
+1000 
-1011 KWTSK
+1011 
-1016 LSIESLRIFF
+1016 
-1026 NADNLCFVSAH
+1026 
-1037 DGFDPRMGFS
+1037 
-1047 GMDGFVFP
+1047 
-1055 QARTFTFGITL
+1055 
-1066 NM
+1066 

>member
-136 VSSVSN
+136 VSSVAN

-181 IVVDGVPYSSALST
+181 IVVDGVPYSSALSS

-240 TFEAKWGW
+240 TFEARWGW

-264 YYEYLYGGIY
+264 YYEWTYAGLY
-274 NYFAAA
+274 NYFAVNNPGVSHDALANAA
-280 YPQYNHDVW
+280 YR
-289 ASNAYYNLFN
+289 NLF
-299 ENPNNAITGNYMA
+299 PMTGNYMA

-323 LKTGKLNPN
+323 FATGKINPN

-357 ISGGNEKMDYYVSGN
+357 ISGGNDKMDYYVSGN

-381 MSAFK
+381 MSSFK

-398 TNWMKIGTNV
+398 TNWMKLGTNV

-421 DGANTGNVFLWTMW
+421 DGANTGNVFLWTQW
-435 QTPIVPFYARD
+435 QAPVVPFYARD

-458 KMLEN
+458 MMYEN

-473 DTADMFNAL
+473 ETADMFNAL
-482 NNYANPKESMSRDV
+482 NKYANPMESMSRDV
-496 NNLIRDNIY
+496 NNMIRDNIY

-529 YNYSTYYQN
+529 YNYTTYFQN
-538 NQYGYGTSINGF
+538 NEYGYGTSLNGF

-562 TQQMLSYTKSINDL
+562 TQQMLNYKKSINDL
-576 HDINVMIGHEFNK
+576 HNVDVMIGHEFNK

-596 AYKTNIFYPGIP
+596 AYKTNIFYPGVP
-608 ELGNAITPYNEASTS
+608 ELGNAVSAYLDSSTS
-623 SRVISTLEG
+623 ERVITSLEG
-632 YFMRA
+632 YFARA
-637 NYSFDDRYSVSASYR
+637 NYNYDDRYFLSLSYR

-661 DKWGHFWSV
+661 NKWGHFWSV
-670 GGSWRISQEQ
+670 GGSWRITQEE
-680 FMKNAL
+680 FMKHAL

-700 GNQLNSAYPYTNL
+700 GNQLNRAYPYTNL
-713 WAIGEADGKPTLSQS
+713 WSIGESNGQPTISQS
-728 SVGNPDLSWERNKQ
+728 SVGNPDLSWERNNQ
-742 IDLGLDFRLWDR
+742 VDLGLDFRLWDR
-754 VYGSID
+754 VYGSFD

-775 PASTGQTSRL
+775 PASTGLSSRL
-785 ENVGVLQNAGLEFD
+785 ENVGVLQNSGFEFD
-799 ITVDIIKNRNVYWN
+799 ITVDLIKSRNVYWN
-813 IGINGAF
+813 VGINGAF
-820 AQNKLIEFPEE
+820 AQNKLIDYPAE

-884 VTGRELTDNFYEAD
+884 VTGRELTSNFAEAD

-909 TGGLRTSFRWKNL
+909 TGGLRTTFRWKGL
-922 DINVQTA
+922 DLNIQTA

-942 NLYDPGRAMFT
+942 NMYDPGRSMFA
-953 VSDDLVGNTWTPDNT
+953 VSDDLIGNTWTAENPN
-968 GAEFPSLMF
+968 AEFPRLML

-1047 GMDGFVFP
+1047 SMSGFIFP
-1055 QARTFTFGITL
+1055 QARTFTFGVTI